1 MIKNFLKKILSF
13 AVLISMLFSSIG
25 TVDTAYAADL
35 SGITRS
41 EWVSK
46 LVSTFNMQVDDE
58 SNMPDNY
65 FNDITSDMDCYKD
78 ILLAVEFGVID
89 LEAGQSF
96 RPDDPA
102 TREFAAQ
109 TLNYCLGFKLDEG
122 IAYTF
127 NDSANVTYKDDAQVA
142 LNRGWFSLSNGKFC
156 PEQAIT
162 ESEMN
167 TMLSDAVSVI
177 SGDAVSG
184 TKNIFGVA
192 DGVIVV
198 PETATVSI
206 DNNGILTIGNYEGTL
221 QTGDIFV
228 VTLEGF
234 PVAFQAVDVQQSD
247 AGFIIETETNED
259 TDNAITSIQNE
270 GTSDFDL
277 EQFEVAE
284 GATYRIVDESKG
296 RSAGYETLSIEPY
309 SIKYDKKS
317 KKLTITESVKLNN
330 VAAGTLTVAMKNIKI
345 EQEINSGNQY
355 AYVSMTADTDIT
367 ASVKFNLNTY
377 SGLPNNLLLGSIN
390 VGPAQLSVLMEY
402 DLSGGMAASW
412 SGDLQV
418 GVSYRNGNMR
428 FLNSFHKKEFSMTS
442 EVKLKAGVKAVAE
455 FNFVMIKGNFW
466 ASTGV
471 KGGFTYKVY
480 DADTPHTCTTI
491 YGYLYVDTG
500 YNVTVKIVGQ
510 KKEWNK
516 TIEVYNIKNSPV
528 RTVYHYEDDILVS
541 SCTRGLSEAAYLTS
555 PHSRYFSSLPGYGSS
570 SYNWGEESV
579 ATYSYKVETDSDT
592 GKDYASITGYTGN
605 PSVLAIPE
613 TLDGYTVKKIA
624 KSAFQGKTSLKA
636 VTIPDTVTKIG
647 FSAFSGCTNL
657 SDVSL
662 SKNLESIGCRA
673 FASCSSLIEI
683 EIPKSLR
690 SASVSYYNGVS
701 NIVGGPFYNSGL
713 TSVTFETGTDKVVGN
728 LFHYAEKLENVALL
742 DTMTTIGDSAFYGCK
757 SLREIRLPNK
767 LTAIEEEAFKD
778 CTALKSIDIPD
789 TVTRIG
795 FSAFSGCTN
804 LSDVSLSKNLESI
817 GCRAFASCS
826 SLIEIEIPK
835 SLRSASV
842 SYYNGVSN
850 IVGGPFYNSGLTS
863 VTFETGTDKV
873 VGNLFHYA
881 EKLENVALL
890 DTMTTIGDSAFYGC
904 KSLREIRLPNKLTAI
919 EEEAFKDCTALKSI
933 DIPDTVTRI
942 GFSAFSG
949 CTNLSD
955 VSLSKNLESIGCR
968 AFASC
973 SSLIE
978 IEIPKSLR
986 SASVSYYNGVS
997 NIVGGPFYNSGLTS
1011 VTFGTGTDK
1020 VVGNL
1025 FHYAKKLENVALL
1038 DTMTTIG
1045 DNAFYECK
1053 SLREI
1058 KLLNKLTAIGAEAF
1072 EDCTAL
1078 ESIDIP
1084 DTVTAIGTRA
1094 FDGCNSLAA
1103 VKLSEKLKTI
1113 PSYAFN
1119 GCSSLT
1125 AIKLPEN
1132 LNSIEANAFQG
1143 SGLQAVTIPA
1153 SCAAVGSYAF
1163 AGCKGL
1169 ATVTLQQ
1176 GVKTIGSYCFNGCTA
1191 LENVAIADTV
1201 EAIGAYAFYNCD
1213 MLSKVVI
1220 PNSVTSLGNYIFANN
1235 EKLAEVKLG
1244 TGLTAIPQYAF
1255 YECPALKSISIPYRI
1270 TTIGTKA
1277 FANCTGLAEIT
1288 IPQSVTSISSD
1299 AFSYPKNMTIYGV
1312 SSSKAETFANDKGI
1326 NFVAKSI
1333 SATNVS
1339 LNKTELTLKKG
1350 ETATLVASITPENFT
1365 DTISWRSTDTKVA
1378 TVTDAGLVKGVAVG
1392 TAKIKVTVGSTS
1404 ALCTV
1409 NVIQPVTSISL
1420 NRTSLTMDALDTYQ
1434 LTATASPATAVN
1446 REITWSSSDSA
1457 IASVDENGLVTAHK
1471 KGTAT
1476 IKATAKDGSNISNS
1490 CKVTVSNNGYEV
1502 SKISEFECNHPYSNN
1517 CSDIWVYTVKGAT
1530 YLDLVFDAE
1539 TNIEEDFDFLYIY
1552 DANGS
1557 LIGKYTGTSL
1567 AGETIR
1573 VPGDTAKIKLISD
1586 EAGSTWGFRV
1596 TEVKTDA
1603 AEGGIKGDINGD
1615 GSITAADMQRLYN
1628 HLNGTALLKDASI
1641 ADLNEDGN
1649 VTAADMQRL
1658 YNHLNGTALLK

>member
-1 MIKNFLKKILSF
+1 MIKNFFKKILSF

-96 RPDDPA
+96 RPYDPA

-156 PEQAIT
+156 PEKAIT

-284 GATYRIVDESKG
+284 GASYRIIDESKKG

-309 SIKYDKKS
+309 SIKYDKNG
-317 KKLTITESVKLNN
+317 KKLTITESVKLNELT
-330 VAAGTLTVAMKNIKI
+330 AGTLTVVMSNIKI
-345 EQEINSGNQY
+345 DKSINSGAKT
-355 AYVSMTADTDIT
+355 AYVSMTSDATVT
-367 ASVKFNLNTY
+367 ASVKFNLSTY
-377 SGLPNNLLLGSIN
+377 AGLPNTLPLGSIN
-390 VGPAQLSVLMEY
+390 VGPAKLSVLMEY

-412 SGDLQV
+412 SGSLQA
-418 GVSYRNGNMR
+418 GISYNNGNMR
-428 FLNSFHKKEFSMTS
+428 FLNSFHKDSFSMTA
-442 EVKLKAGVKAVAE
+442 EVKLRTGIKAIAEFDFVMVKGSLWAGAGIKAGSSYKAYD
-455 FNFVMIKGNFW
+455 
-466 ASTGV
+466 TG
-471 KGGFTYKVY
+471 
-480 DADTPHTCTTI
+480 TPNACVTI

-500 YNVTVKIVGQ
+500 YNVSVKVAGA
-510 KKEWNK
+510 KKSWNK
-516 TIEVYNIKNSPV
+516 TFEVYNQRNSPV
-528 RTVYHYEDDILVS
+528 RVVYHYEDDILVS

-624 KSAFQGKTSLKA
+624 NSAFAKKTSLKA

-647 FSAFSGCTNL
+647 NYAFSGCTNL
-657 SDVSL
+657 SNVSL
-662 SKNLESIGCRA
+662 SKNLQSLGSGVFENCK
-673 FASCSSLIEI
+673 SLIEI
-683 EIPKSLR
+683 EIPKSLEE
-690 SASVSYYNGVS
+690 AGVWGFS
-701 NIVGGPFYNSGL
+701 GSGL
-713 TSVTFETGTDKVVGN
+713 TSVTFEAGTDKVVPC
-728 LFHYAEKLENVALL
+728 LFHGAEKLANVTLL
-742 DTMTTIGDSAFYGCK
+742 DTMTTIGDRAFEKCT
-757 SLREIRLPNK
+757 SLKEIRLPNK
-767 LTAIEEEAFKD
+767 LTAIGYQAFEN
-778 CTALKSIDIPD
+778 CAALESITIPD
-789 TVTRIG
+789 TVTKIG
-795 FSAFSGCTN
+795 WS
-804 LSDVSLSKNLESI
+804 
-817 GCRAFASCS
+817 
-826 SLIEIEIPK
+826 
-835 SLRSASV
+835 
-842 SYYNGVSN
+842 
-850 IVGGPFYNSGLTS
+850 
-863 VTFETGTDKV
+863 
-873 VGNLFHYA
+873 
-881 EKLENVALL
+881 
-890 DTMTTIGDSAFYGC
+890 
-904 KSLREIRLPNKLTAI
+904 
-919 EEEAFKDCTALKSI
+919 
-933 DIPDTVTRI
+933 
-942 GFSAFSG
+942 
-949 CTNLSD
+949 
-955 VSLSKNLESIGCR
+955 
-968 AFASC
+968 
-973 SSLIE
+973 
-978 IEIPKSLR
+978 
-986 SASVSYYNGVS
+986 
-997 NIVGGPFYNSGLTS
+997 
-1011 VTFGTGTDK
+1011 
-1020 VVGNL
+1020 
-1025 FHYAKKLENVALL
+1025 
-1038 DTMTTIG
+1038 
-1045 DNAFYECK
+1045 
-1053 SLREI
+1053 
-1058 KLLNKLTAIGAEAF
+1058 
-1072 EDCTAL
+1072 
-1078 ESIDIP
+1078 
-1084 DTVTAIGTRA
+1084 A
-1094 FDGCNSLAA
+1094 FDGCTSLAS

-1113 PSYAFN
+1113 PSNAFQ
-1119 GCSSLT
+1119 GCSSL
-1125 AIKLPEN
+1125 ASIKLPQN
-1132 LNSIEANAFQG
+1132 LNDICTDAFSG
-1143 SGLQAVTIPA
+1143 SGLESVTIPA
-1153 SCAAVGSYAF
+1153 SCTTIDNYAF
-1163 AGCKGL
+1163 AKCKNL
-1169 ATVTLQQ
+1169 ATVTFEQ
-1176 GVKTIGSYCFNGCTA
+1176 GVKKIGSYCFKGCTA
-1191 LENVAIADTV
+1191 LENITIPDTV
-1201 EAIGAYAFYNCD
+1201 ESIGSYAFYDCD
-1213 MLSKVVI
+1213 TLRKVVI
-1220 PNSVTSLGNYIFANN
+1220 PNSVTNMGSYIFANC
-1235 EKLAEVKLG
+1235 EKLSDVKLG

-1312 SSSKAETFANDKGI
+1312 SGSKAETFANDKGI

-1420 NRTSLTMDALDTYQ
+1420 NKTSLTMDALNTYQ
-1434 LTATASPATAVN
+1434 LTATAYPTTAVS
-1446 REITWSSSDSA
+1446 RDIAWSSSDSS
-1457 IASVDENGLVTAHK
+1457 IASVDEKGLVTAHK

-1502 SKISEFECNHPYSNN
+1502 SKVSEFESSHPYSNN

-1530 YLDLVFDAE
+1530 YLDLVFDAK

-1557 LIGKYTGTSL
+1557 LIGKCTGTGL
-1567 AGETIR
+1567 AGKR
-1573 VPGDTAKIKLISD
+1573 VRVQGDTAKIKLISD
-1586 EAGSTWGFRV
+1586 GAGNTWGFKV
-1596 TEVKTDA
+1596 TDVKTDA

-1641 ADLNEDGN
+1641 ADLNEDGS

>member
-1 MIKNFLKKILSF
+1 MIKNFFKKILSF
-13 AVLISMLFSSIG
+13 AALISMLFSSIG

-96 RPDDPA
+96 RPYDPA

-377 SGLPNNLLLGSIN
+377 SGLPDNLLLGSIN
-390 VGPAQLSVLMEY
+390 VGPAKLSVLMEY

-412 SGDLQV
+412 SGALQV

-528 RTVYHYEDDILVS
+528 RVVYHYEDDILVS

-624 KSAFQGKTSLKA
+624 NSAFAKKTSLKA
-636 VTIPDTVTKIG
+636 VTIPDTVTAIG
-647 FSAFSGCTNL
+647 ARAFDGCTNL

-662 SKNLESIGCRA
+662 SKNLESIGCRS

-690 SASVSYYNGVS
+690 SASALYYDGS
-701 NIVGGPFYNSGL
+701 SRMVGGPFYNSGL
-713 TSVTFETGTDKVVGN
+713 TSVTFEAGTDRVVGN
-728 LFHYAEKLENVALL
+728 LFHYAE
-742 DTMTTIGDSAFYGCK
+742 
-757 SLREIRLPNK
+757 
-767 LTAIEEEAFKD
+767 
-778 CTALKSIDIPD
+778 
-789 TVTRIG
+789 
-795 FSAFSGCTN
+795 
-804 LSDVSLSKNLESI
+804 
-817 GCRAFASCS
+817 
-826 SLIEIEIPK
+826 
-835 SLRSASV
+835 
-842 SYYNGVSN
+842 
-850 IVGGPFYNSGLTS
+850 
-863 VTFETGTDKV
+863 
-873 VGNLFHYA
+873 
-881 EKLENVALL
+881 
-890 DTMTTIGDSAFYGC
+890 
-904 KSLREIRLPNKLTAI
+904 
-919 EEEAFKDCTALKSI
+919 
-933 DIPDTVTRI
+933 
-942 GFSAFSG
+942 
-949 CTNLSD
+949 
-955 VSLSKNLESIGCR
+955 
-968 AFASC
+968 
-973 SSLIE
+973 
-978 IEIPKSLR
+978 
-986 SASVSYYNGVS
+986 
-997 NIVGGPFYNSGLTS
+997 
-1011 VTFGTGTDK
+1011 
-1020 VVGNL
+1020 
-1025 FHYAKKLENVALL
+1025 KLENVALL

-1084 DTVTAIGTRA
+1084 DTVTAIGARA
-1094 FDGCNSLAA
+1094 FDGCTNLSDVSLSKNLESIGCRSFASCSSLIEIEIPKSLRSASALYYDGSSRMVGGPFYNSGLTSVTFEAGTDRVVGNLFHYAEKLENVALLDTMTTIGDNAFYECKSLREIKLLNKLTAIGAEAFEDCTALESIDIPDTVTKIGTRTFSGCNSLAA

-1153 SCAAVGSYAF
+1153 SCAAVGSNAF

-1201 EAIGAYAFYNCD
+1201 ESIGGYAFYDCD
-1213 MLSKVVI
+1213 TLSKVVI
-1220 PNSVTSLGNYIFANN
+1220 PNSVTSLGSYIFANC
-1235 EKLAEVKLG
+1235 EKLSDVKLG

-1255 YECPALKSISIPYRI
+1255 YECPALKSISIPYRV

-1277 FANCTGLAEIT
+1277 FANCTGFTKIT

-1312 SSSKAETFANDKGI
+1312 SGSKAETFANDKGI
-1326 NFVAKSI
+1326 NFVAKNI

-1350 ETATLVASITPENFT
+1350 ETATLVASIMPENFT

-1392 TAKIKVTVGSTS
+1392 TAKIKVTVGGAS

-1420 NRTSLTMDALDTYQ
+1420 NKTSLTMDALNTYQ
-1434 LTATASPATAVN
+1434 LTATAYPTTAVS
-1446 REITWSSSDSA
+1446 RDIAWSSSDSS
-1457 IASVDENGLVTAHK
+1457 IASVDEKGLVTAHK

-1502 SKISEFECNHPYSNN
+1502 SKVSEFESSHPYSNN

-1530 YLDLVFDAE
+1530 YLDLVFDAK

-1552 DANGS
+1552 DANGN

-1567 AGETIR
+1567 AGKTIR

-1641 ADLNEDGN
+1641 ADLNEDGS

>member
-1 MIKNFLKKILSF
+1 MIKNFFKKILSF

-96 RPDDPA
+96 RPYDPA

-221 QTGDIFV
+221 QTADIFV

-377 SGLPNNLLLGSIN
+377 SGLPDNLLLGSIN
-390 VGPAQLSVLMEY
+390 VGPAKLSVLMEY

-412 SGDLQV
+412 SGALQV

-528 RTVYHYEDDILVS
+528 RVVYHYEDDILVS

-624 KSAFQGKTSLKA
+624 NSAFAKKTSLKA

-647 FSAFSGCTNL
+647 NYAFSGCTNL
-657 SDVSL
+657 SNVSL
-662 SKNLESIGCRA
+662 SKNLQSLGSGVFENCK
-673 FASCSSLIEI
+673 SLIEI
-683 EIPKSLR
+683 EIPKSLEE
-690 SASVSYYNGVS
+690 AGVWGFS
-701 NIVGGPFYNSGL
+701 GSGL
-713 TSVTFETGTDKVVGN
+713 TSVTFEAGTDKVVSC
-728 LFHYAEKLENVALL
+728 LFHGAEKLENVTLL
-742 DTMTTIGDSAFYGCK
+742 DTMTAIGDRAFEKCT
-757 SLREIRLPNK
+757 SLKEIRLPNK
-767 LTAIEEEAFKD
+767 LTAIGYQAFEK
-778 CTALKSIDIPD
+778 CAALESITIPD
-789 TVTRIG
+789 TVTKIG
-795 FSAFSGCTN
+795 WN
-804 LSDVSLSKNLESI
+804 
-817 GCRAFASCS
+817 
-826 SLIEIEIPK
+826 
-835 SLRSASV
+835 
-842 SYYNGVSN
+842 
-850 IVGGPFYNSGLTS
+850 
-863 VTFETGTDKV
+863 
-873 VGNLFHYA
+873 
-881 EKLENVALL
+881 
-890 DTMTTIGDSAFYGC
+890 
-904 KSLREIRLPNKLTAI
+904 
-919 EEEAFKDCTALKSI
+919 
-933 DIPDTVTRI
+933 
-942 GFSAFSG
+942 
-949 CTNLSD
+949 
-955 VSLSKNLESIGCR
+955 
-968 AFASC
+968 
-973 SSLIE
+973 
-978 IEIPKSLR
+978 
-986 SASVSYYNGVS
+986 
-997 NIVGGPFYNSGLTS
+997 
-1011 VTFGTGTDK
+1011 
-1020 VVGNL
+1020 
-1025 FHYAKKLENVALL
+1025 
-1038 DTMTTIG
+1038 
-1045 DNAFYECK
+1045 
-1053 SLREI
+1053 
-1058 KLLNKLTAIGAEAF
+1058 
-1072 EDCTAL
+1072 
-1078 ESIDIP
+1078 
-1084 DTVTAIGTRA
+1084 A
-1094 FDGCNSLAA
+1094 FDGCTSLAS

-1113 PSYAFN
+1113 PSNAFQ
-1119 GCSSLT
+1119 GCSSL
-1125 AIKLPEN
+1125 ASIKLPQN
-1132 LNSIEANAFQG
+1132 LNDICTDAFSG
-1143 SGLQAVTIPA
+1143 SGLESVTIPA
-1153 SCAAVGSYAF
+1153 SCTTIDNYAF
-1163 AGCKGL
+1163 AKCKNL
-1169 ATVTLQQ
+1169 ATVTFEQ
-1176 GVKTIGSYCFNGCTA
+1176 GVKKIGSYCFKGCTA
-1191 LENVAIADTV
+1191 LENITIPDTV
-1201 EAIGAYAFYNCD
+1201 ESIGSYAFYDCD
-1213 MLSKVVI
+1213 TLRKVVI
-1220 PNSVTSLGNYIFANN
+1220 PNSVTNMGSYIFANC
-1235 EKLAEVKLG
+1235 EKLSDVKLG

-1312 SSSKAETFANDKGI
+1312 SGSKAETFANDKGI

-1420 NRTSLTMDALDTYQ
+1420 NKTSLTMDALNTYQ
-1434 LTATASPATAVN
+1434 LTATAYPTTAVS
-1446 REITWSSSDSA
+1446 RDIAWSSSDSS
-1457 IASVDENGLVTAHK
+1457 IASVDEKGLVTAHK

-1502 SKISEFECNHPYSNN
+1502 SKVSEFESSHPYSNN

-1530 YLDLVFDAE
+1530 YLDLVFDAK

-1557 LIGKYTGTSL
+1557 LIGKYTGTGL
-1567 AGETIR
+1567 AGKR
-1573 VPGDTAKIKLISD
+1573 VRVQGDTAKIKLISD
-1586 EAGSTWGFRV
+1586 GAGNTWGFKV
-1596 TEVKTDA
+1596 TDVKTDA

-1641 ADLNEDGN
+1641 ADLNEDGS

>member
-1 MIKNFLKKILSF
+1 
-13 AVLISMLFSSIG
+13 
-25 TVDTAYAADL
+25 
-35 SGITRS
+35 
-41 EWVSK
+41 
-46 LVSTFNMQVDDE
+46 
-58 SNMPDNY
+58 
-65 FNDITSDMDCYKD
+65 
-78 ILLAVEFGVID
+78 
-89 LEAGQSF
+89 
-96 RPDDPA
+96 
-102 TREFAAQ
+102 
-109 TLNYCLGFKLDEG
+109 
-122 IAYTF
+122 
-127 NDSANVTYKDDAQVA
+127 
-142 LNRGWFSLSNGKFC
+142 
-156 PEQAIT
+156 
-162 ESEMN
+162 
-167 TMLSDAVSVI
+167 
-177 SGDAVSG
+177 
-184 TKNIFGVA
+184 
-192 DGVIVV
+192 
-198 PETATVSI
+198 
-206 DNNGILTIGNYEGTL
+206 
-221 QTGDIFV
+221 
-228 VTLEGF
+228 
-234 PVAFQAVDVQQSD
+234 
-247 AGFIIETETNED
+247 
-259 TDNAITSIQNE
+259 
-270 GTSDFDL
+270 
-277 EQFEVAE
+277 
-284 GATYRIVDESKG
+284 
-296 RSAGYETLSIEPY
+296 
-309 SIKYDKKS
+309 
-317 KKLTITESVKLNN
+317 
-330 VAAGTLTVAMKNIKI
+330 MKNIKI

-701 NIVGGPFYNSGL
+701 RIVGGPFYNSGL

-728 LFHYAEKLENVALL
+728 LFHYAE
-742 DTMTTIGDSAFYGCK
+742 
-757 SLREIRLPNK
+757 
-767 LTAIEEEAFKD
+767 
-778 CTALKSIDIPD
+778 
-789 TVTRIG
+789 
-795 FSAFSGCTN
+795 
-804 LSDVSLSKNLESI
+804 
-817 GCRAFASCS
+817 
-826 SLIEIEIPK
+826 
-835 SLRSASV
+835 
-842 SYYNGVSN
+842 
-850 IVGGPFYNSGLTS
+850 
-863 VTFETGTDKV
+863 
-873 VGNLFHYA
+873 
-881 EKLENVALL
+881 
-890 DTMTTIGDSAFYGC
+890 
-904 KSLREIRLPNKLTAI
+904 
-919 EEEAFKDCTALKSI
+919 
-933 DIPDTVTRI
+933 
-942 GFSAFSG
+942 
-949 CTNLSD
+949 
-955 VSLSKNLESIGCR
+955 
-968 AFASC
+968 
-973 SSLIE
+973 
-978 IEIPKSLR
+978 
-986 SASVSYYNGVS
+986 
-997 NIVGGPFYNSGLTS
+997 
-1011 VTFGTGTDK
+1011 
-1020 VVGNL
+1020 
-1025 FHYAKKLENVALL
+1025 KLENVALL

>member
-345 EQEINSGNQY
+345 EQEINIGNQY

-767 LTAIEEEAFKD
+767 LTAIEEEAFED

-863 VTFETGTDKV
+863 VTFE
-873 VGNLFHYA
+873 
-881 EKLENVALL
+881 
-890 DTMTTIGDSAFYGC
+890 
-904 KSLREIRLPNKLTAI
+904 
-919 EEEAFKDCTALKSI
+919 
-933 DIPDTVTRI
+933 
-942 GFSAFSG
+942 
-949 CTNLSD
+949 
-955 VSLSKNLESIGCR
+955 
-968 AFASC
+968 
-973 SSLIE
+973 
-978 IEIPKSLR
+978 
-986 SASVSYYNGVS
+986 
-997 NIVGGPFYNSGLTS
+997 
-1011 VTFGTGTDK
+1011 TGTDK

>member
-1 MIKNFLKKILSF
+1 MIKNFFKKILSF
-13 AVLISMLFSSIG
+13 AALISMLFSSIG

-96 RPDDPA
+96 RPYDPA

-377 SGLPNNLLLGSIN
+377 SGLPDNLLLGSIN
-390 VGPAQLSVLMEY
+390 VGPAKLSVLMEY

-412 SGDLQV
+412 SGALQV

-528 RTVYHYEDDILVS
+528 RVVYHYEDDILVS

-624 KSAFQGKTSLKA
+624 NSAFAKKTSLKA
-636 VTIPDTVTKIG
+636 VTIPDTVTAIG
-647 FSAFSGCTNL
+647 ARAFDGCTNL

-662 SKNLESIGCRA
+662 SKNLESIGCRS

-690 SASVSYYNGVS
+690 SASALYYDGS
-701 NIVGGPFYNSGL
+701 SRMVGGPFYNSGL
-713 TSVTFETGTDKVVGN
+713 TSVTFEAGTDRVVGN
-728 LFHYAEKLENVALL
+728 LFHYAE
-742 DTMTTIGDSAFYGCK
+742 
-757 SLREIRLPNK
+757 
-767 LTAIEEEAFKD
+767 
-778 CTALKSIDIPD
+778 
-789 TVTRIG
+789 
-795 FSAFSGCTN
+795 
-804 LSDVSLSKNLESI
+804 
-817 GCRAFASCS
+817 
-826 SLIEIEIPK
+826 
-835 SLRSASV
+835 
-842 SYYNGVSN
+842 
-850 IVGGPFYNSGLTS
+850 
-863 VTFETGTDKV
+863 
-873 VGNLFHYA
+873 
-881 EKLENVALL
+881 
-890 DTMTTIGDSAFYGC
+890 
-904 KSLREIRLPNKLTAI
+904 
-919 EEEAFKDCTALKSI
+919 
-933 DIPDTVTRI
+933 
-942 GFSAFSG
+942 
-949 CTNLSD
+949 
-955 VSLSKNLESIGCR
+955 
-968 AFASC
+968 
-973 SSLIE
+973 
-978 IEIPKSLR
+978 
-986 SASVSYYNGVS
+986 
-997 NIVGGPFYNSGLTS
+997 
-1011 VTFGTGTDK
+1011 
-1020 VVGNL
+1020 
-1025 FHYAKKLENVALL
+1025 KLENVALL

-1084 DTVTAIGTRA
+1084 DTVTKIGTRT
-1094 FDGCNSLAA
+1094 FSGCNSLAA

-1153 SCAAVGSYAF
+1153 SCAAVGSNAF

-1201 EAIGAYAFYNCD
+1201 ESIGGYAFYDCD
-1213 MLSKVVI
+1213 TLSKVVI
-1220 PNSVTSLGNYIFANN
+1220 PNSVTSLGSYIFANC
-1235 EKLAEVKLG
+1235 EKLSDVKLG

-1255 YECPALKSISIPYRI
+1255 YECPALKSISIPYRV

-1277 FANCTGLAEIT
+1277 FANCTGFTKIT

-1312 SSSKAETFANDKGI
+1312 SGSKAETFANDKGI
-1326 NFVAKSI
+1326 NFVAKNI

-1350 ETATLVASITPENFT
+1350 ETATLVASIMPENFT

-1392 TAKIKVTVGSTS
+1392 TAKIKVTVGGAS

-1420 NRTSLTMDALDTYQ
+1420 NKTSLTMDALNTYQ
-1434 LTATASPATAVN
+1434 LTATAYPTTAVS
-1446 REITWSSSDSA
+1446 RDIAWSSSDSS
-1457 IASVDENGLVTAHK
+1457 IASVDEKGLVTAHK

-1502 SKISEFECNHPYSNN
+1502 SKVSEFESSHPYSNN

-1530 YLDLVFDAE
+1530 YLDLVFDAK

-1552 DANGS
+1552 DANGN

-1567 AGETIR
+1567 AGKTIR

-1641 ADLNEDGN
+1641 ADLNEDGS

>member
-1 MIKNFLKKILSF
+1 
-13 AVLISMLFSSIG
+13 
-25 TVDTAYAADL
+25 
-35 SGITRS
+35 
-41 EWVSK
+41 
-46 LVSTFNMQVDDE
+46 MQVDDE

-96 RPDDPA
+96 RPYDPA

-377 SGLPNNLLLGSIN
+377 SGLPDNLLLGSIN
-390 VGPAQLSVLMEY
+390 VGPAKLSVLMEY

-412 SGDLQV
+412 SGALQV

-500 YNVTVKIVGQ
+500 YNVTIKIVGQ

-528 RTVYHYEDDILVS
+528 RVVYHYEDDILVS

-624 KSAFQGKTSLKA
+624 NSAFAKKTSLKA
-636 VTIPDTVTKIG
+636 VTIPDTVTAIG
-647 FSAFSGCTNL
+647 ARAFDGCTNL

-662 SKNLESIGCRA
+662 SKNLESIGCRS

-690 SASVSYYNGVS
+690 SASVSYYDGS
-701 NIVGGPFYNSGL
+701 SRMVGGPFYNSGL
-713 TSVTFETGTDKVVGN
+713 TSVTFEAGTDRVVGN
-728 LFHYAEKLENVALL
+728 LFHYAE
-742 DTMTTIGDSAFYGCK
+742 
-757 SLREIRLPNK
+757 
-767 LTAIEEEAFKD
+767 
-778 CTALKSIDIPD
+778 
-789 TVTRIG
+789 
-795 FSAFSGCTN
+795 
-804 LSDVSLSKNLESI
+804 
-817 GCRAFASCS
+817 
-826 SLIEIEIPK
+826 
-835 SLRSASV
+835 
-842 SYYNGVSN
+842 
-850 IVGGPFYNSGLTS
+850 
-863 VTFETGTDKV
+863 
-873 VGNLFHYA
+873 
-881 EKLENVALL
+881 
-890 DTMTTIGDSAFYGC
+890 
-904 KSLREIRLPNKLTAI
+904 
-919 EEEAFKDCTALKSI
+919 
-933 DIPDTVTRI
+933 
-942 GFSAFSG
+942 
-949 CTNLSD
+949 
-955 VSLSKNLESIGCR
+955 
-968 AFASC
+968 
-973 SSLIE
+973 
-978 IEIPKSLR
+978 
-986 SASVSYYNGVS
+986 
-997 NIVGGPFYNSGLTS
+997 
-1011 VTFGTGTDK
+1011 
-1020 VVGNL
+1020 
-1025 FHYAKKLENVALL
+1025 KLENVALL

-1084 DTVTAIGTRA
+1084 DTVTKIGTRT
-1094 FDGCNSLAA
+1094 FSGCNSLAA

-1153 SCAAVGSYAF
+1153 SCAAVGSNAF

-1201 EAIGAYAFYNCD
+1201 ESIGGYAFYDCD
-1213 MLSKVVI
+1213 TLSKVVI
-1220 PNSVTSLGNYIFANN
+1220 PNSVTSLGSYIFANC
-1235 EKLAEVKLG
+1235 EKLSDVKLG

-1255 YECPALKSISIPYRI
+1255 YECPALKSISIPYRV

-1277 FANCTGLAEIT
+1277 FANCTGFTKIT

-1312 SSSKAETFANDKGI
+1312 SGSKAETFANDKGI
-1326 NFVAKSI
+1326 NFVAKNI

-1350 ETATLVASITPENFT
+1350 ETATLVASIMPENFT

-1392 TAKIKVTVGSTS
+1392 TAKIKVTVGGAS

-1420 NRTSLTMDALDTYQ
+1420 NKTSLTMDALNTYQ
-1434 LTATASPATAVN
+1434 LTATAYPTTAVS
-1446 REITWSSSDSA
+1446 RDIAWSSSDSS
-1457 IASVDENGLVTAHK
+1457 IASVDEKGLVTAHK

-1502 SKISEFECNHPYSNN
+1502 SKVSEFESSHPYSNN

-1530 YLDLVFDAE
+1530 YLELVFDAK

-1552 DANGS
+1552 DANGN

-1567 AGETIR
+1567 AGKTIR

>member
-701 NIVGGPFYNSGL
+701 RIVGGPFYNSGL

-728 LFHYAEKLENVALL
+728 LFHYAE
-742 DTMTTIGDSAFYGCK
+742 
-757 SLREIRLPNK
+757 
-767 LTAIEEEAFKD
+767 
-778 CTALKSIDIPD
+778 
-789 TVTRIG
+789 
-795 FSAFSGCTN
+795 
-804 LSDVSLSKNLESI
+804 
-817 GCRAFASCS
+817 
-826 SLIEIEIPK
+826 
-835 SLRSASV
+835 
-842 SYYNGVSN
+842 
-850 IVGGPFYNSGLTS
+850 
-863 VTFETGTDKV
+863 
-873 VGNLFHYA
+873 
-881 EKLENVALL
+881 
-890 DTMTTIGDSAFYGC
+890 
-904 KSLREIRLPNKLTAI
+904 
-919 EEEAFKDCTALKSI
+919 
-933 DIPDTVTRI
+933 
-942 GFSAFSG
+942 
-949 CTNLSD
+949 
-955 VSLSKNLESIGCR
+955 
-968 AFASC
+968 
-973 SSLIE
+973 
-978 IEIPKSLR
+978 
-986 SASVSYYNGVS
+986 
-997 NIVGGPFYNSGLTS
+997 
-1011 VTFGTGTDK
+1011 
-1020 VVGNL
+1020 
-1025 FHYAKKLENVALL
+1025 KLENVALL

>member
-767 LTAIEEEAFKD
+767 LTAIEEEAFED

-863 VTFETGTDKV
+863 VTFE
-873 VGNLFHYA
+873 
-881 EKLENVALL
+881 
-890 DTMTTIGDSAFYGC
+890 
-904 KSLREIRLPNKLTAI
+904 
-919 EEEAFKDCTALKSI
+919 
-933 DIPDTVTRI
+933 
-942 GFSAFSG
+942 
-949 CTNLSD
+949 
-955 VSLSKNLESIGCR
+955 
-968 AFASC
+968 
-973 SSLIE
+973 
-978 IEIPKSLR
+978 
-986 SASVSYYNGVS
+986 
-997 NIVGGPFYNSGLTS
+997 
-1011 VTFGTGTDK
+1011 TGTDK

>member
-1 MIKNFLKKILSF
+1 MIKKFFKKILSF

-96 RPDDPA
+96 RPYDPA

-156 PEQAIT
+156 PEKAIT

-167 TMLSDAVSVI
+167 AMLSDAVSVI
-177 SGDAVSG
+177 SGDIVSG
-184 TKNIFGVA
+184 TKNIFSVA

-206 DNNGILTIGNYEGTL
+206 DNNSILTIGNYEGTL

-284 GATYRIVDESKG
+284 GATYRIIDESKKG

-309 SIKYDKKS
+309 SIKYDKNG
-317 KKLTITESVKLNN
+317 KKLTITESVKLNELT
-330 VAAGTLTVAMKNIKI
+330 AGTLTVVMSNIKI
-345 EQEINSGNQY
+345 DKSINSGAKT
-355 AYVSMTADTDIT
+355 AYVSMTSDATVT
-367 ASVKFNLNTY
+367 ASVKFNLSTY
-377 SGLPNNLLLGSIN
+377 AGLPNTLPLGSIN
-390 VGPAQLSVLMEY
+390 VGPAKLSVLMEY

-412 SGDLQV
+412 SGSLQA
-418 GVSYRNGNMR
+418 GISYNNGNMR
-428 FLNSFHKKEFSMTS
+428 FLNSFHKDSFSMTA
-442 EVKLKAGVKAVAE
+442 EVKLRTGIKAIAEFDFVMVKGSLWAGAGIKAGSSYKAYD
-455 FNFVMIKGNFW
+455 
-466 ASTGV
+466 TG
-471 KGGFTYKVY
+471 
-480 DADTPHTCTTI
+480 TPNACVTI

-500 YNVTVKIVGQ
+500 YNVSVKVAGA
-510 KKEWNK
+510 KKSWNK
-516 TIEVYNIKNSPV
+516 TFEVYNQRNSPV
-528 RTVYHYEDDILVS
+528 RVVYHYEDNILVS
-541 SCTRGLSEAAYLTS
+541 SCSRDASAVPYLTS

-570 SYNWGEESV
+570 SYGWGEESV
-579 ATYSYKVETDSDT
+579 ATYTYTVETDSDT

-624 KSAFQGKTSLKA
+624 NSAFAKKTSLKA
-636 VTIPDTVTKIG
+636 VTLPDTVTVIG
-647 FSAFSGCTNL
+647 TFAFDGCTNL

-662 SKNLESIGCRA
+662 SKNLQKLGVHA
-673 FASCSSLIEI
+673 FRDCKSLIEI
-683 EIPKSLR
+683 EIPKSLEEV
-690 SASVSYYNGVS
+690 VSFSGS
-701 NIVGGPFYNSGL
+701 GPSGGPFCNSGL
-713 TSVTFETGTDKVVGN
+713 TSVTFEAGTDKVVGE
-728 LFHYAEKLENVALL
+728 LFWDA
-742 DTMTTIGDSAFYGCK
+742 
-757 SLREIRLPNK
+757 
-767 LTAIEEEAFKD
+767 
-778 CTALKSIDIPD
+778 
-789 TVTRIG
+789 
-795 FSAFSGCTN
+795 
-804 LSDVSLSKNLESI
+804 
-817 GCRAFASCS
+817 
-826 SLIEIEIPK
+826 
-835 SLRSASV
+835 
-842 SYYNGVSN
+842 YN
-850 IVGGPFYNSGLTS
+850 
-863 VTFETGTDKV
+863 
-873 VGNLFHYA
+873 
-881 EKLENVALL
+881 
-890 DTMTTIGDSAFYGC
+890 
-904 KSLREIRLPNKLTAI
+904 
-919 EEEAFKDCTALKSI
+919 
-933 DIPDTVTRI
+933 
-942 GFSAFSG
+942 
-949 CTNLSD
+949 
-955 VSLSKNLESIGCR
+955 
-968 AFASC
+968 
-973 SSLIE
+973 
-978 IEIPKSLR
+978 
-986 SASVSYYNGVS
+986 
-997 NIVGGPFYNSGLTS
+997 
-1011 VTFGTGTDK
+1011 
-1020 VVGNL
+1020 
-1025 FHYAKKLENVALL
+1025 LENVALL

-1084 DTVTAIGTRA
+1084 DTVTAIGTFAFDGCTNLSDVSLSKNLQKLGVHAFRDCKSLIEIEIPKSLEEVVSFSGSGPSGGPFCNSGLTSVTFEAGTDKVVGELFWDAYNLENVALLDTMTTIGDNAFYECKSLREIKLLNKLTAIGAEAFEDCTALESIDIPDTVTKIGTRA

-1235 EKLAEVKLG
+1235 EKLADVKLG

-1255 YECPALKSISIPYRI
+1255 YECPALKSISIPYRV
-1270 TTIGTKA
+1270 TAIGTKA
-1277 FANCTGLAEIT
+1277 FANCTGFTEIT

-1312 SSSKAETFANDKGI
+1312 SGSKAETFANDKGI

-1350 ETATLVASITPENFT
+1350 ETATLVASIMPENFT

-1420 NRTSLTMDALDTYQ
+1420 NKTSLTMDALNTYQ
-1434 LTATASPATAVN
+1434 LTATAYPTTAVS
-1446 REITWSSSDSA
+1446 RDIAWSSSDSS
-1457 IASVDENGLVTAHK
+1457 IASVDEKGLVTAHK

-1502 SKISEFECNHPYSNN
+1502 SKVSEFESSHPYSNN

-1530 YLDLVFDAE
+1530 YLDLVFDAK

-1557 LIGKYTGTSL
+1557 LIGKYTGTGL
-1567 AGETIR
+1567 AGKR
-1573 VPGDTAKIKLISD
+1573 VRVQGDTAKIKLISD
-1586 EAGSTWGFRV
+1586 GAGNTWGFKV
-1596 TEVKTDA
+1596 TDVKTDA

-1641 ADLNEDGN
+1641 ADLNEDGS

>member
-1 MIKNFLKKILSF
+1 MIKNFFKKILSF

-96 RPDDPA
+96 RPYDPA

-284 GATYRIVDESKG
+284 GATYRIIDESKKG

-309 SIKYDKKS
+309 SIKYDKNG
-317 KKLTITESVKLNN
+317 KKLTITESVKLNELT
-330 VAAGTLTVAMKNIKI
+330 AGTLTVVMSNIKI
-345 EQEINSGNQY
+345 DKSINSGAKT
-355 AYVSMTADTDIT
+355 AYVSMTSDATVT
-367 ASVKFNLNTY
+367 ASVKFNLSTY
-377 SGLPNNLLLGSIN
+377 AGLPNTLPLGSIN
-390 VGPAQLSVLMEY
+390 VGPAKLSVLMEY

-412 SGDLQV
+412 SGSLQA
-418 GVSYRNGNMR
+418 GISYNNGNMR
-428 FLNSFHKKEFSMTS
+428 FLNSFHKDSFSMTA
-442 EVKLKAGVKAVAE
+442 EVKLRTGIKAIAEFDFVMVKGSLWAGAGIKAGSSYKAYD
-455 FNFVMIKGNFW
+455 
-466 ASTGV
+466 TG
-471 KGGFTYKVY
+471 
-480 DADTPHTCTTI
+480 TPNACVTI

-500 YNVTVKIVGQ
+500 YNVSVKVAGA
-510 KKEWNK
+510 KKSWNK
-516 TIEVYNIKNSPV
+516 TFEVYNQRNSPV
-528 RTVYHYEDDILVS
+528 RVVYHYEDNILVS
-541 SCTRGLSEAAYLTS
+541 SCSRDASAVPYLTS

-624 KSAFQGKTSLKA
+624 NFAFQRKTSLKA

-647 FSAFSGCTNL
+647 WNAFDGCTNL
-657 SDVSL
+657 SNVSL
-662 SKNLESIGCRA
+662 SKSLQSLGSQA
-673 FASCSSLIEI
+673 FQNCKALVEI
-683 EIPKSLR
+683 EIPKSLNE
-690 SASVSYYNGVS
+690 A
-701 NIVGGPFYNSGL
+701 GGYVFQGSGL
-713 TSVTFETGTDKVVGN
+713 TSVTFEAGTDKVVGD
-728 LFHYAEKLENVALL
+728 LFSNAEKLENVPLL
-742 DTMTTIGDSAFYGCK
+742 DTMTTIGSSAFSGCK

-767 LTAIEEEAFKD
+767 LTAIGNFAF
-778 CTALKSIDIPD
+778 
-789 TVTRIG
+789 R
-795 FSAFSGCTN
+795 N
-804 LSDVSLSKNLESI
+804 
-817 GCRAFASCS
+817 
-826 SLIEIEIPK
+826 
-835 SLRSASV
+835 
-842 SYYNGVSN
+842 
-850 IVGGPFYNSGLTS
+850 
-863 VTFETGTDKV
+863 
-873 VGNLFHYA
+873 
-881 EKLENVALL
+881 
-890 DTMTTIGDSAFYGC
+890 
-904 KSLREIRLPNKLTAI
+904 
-919 EEEAFKDCTALKSI
+919 
-933 DIPDTVTRI
+933 
-942 GFSAFSG
+942 
-949 CTNLSD
+949 
-955 VSLSKNLESIGCR
+955 
-968 AFASC
+968 
-973 SSLIE
+973 
-978 IEIPKSLR
+978 
-986 SASVSYYNGVS
+986 
-997 NIVGGPFYNSGLTS
+997 
-1011 VTFGTGTDK
+1011 
-1020 VVGNL
+1020 
-1025 FHYAKKLENVALL
+1025 
-1038 DTMTTIG
+1038 
-1045 DNAFYECK
+1045 
-1053 SLREI
+1053 
-1058 KLLNKLTAIGAEAF
+1058 
-1072 EDCTAL
+1072 CTAL
-1078 ESIDIP
+1078 ESITIP
-1084 DTVTAIGTRA
+1084 DTVTKIGWNA
-1094 FDGCNSLAA
+1094 FDGCTSLAS

-1113 PSYAFN
+1113 PSNAFQ
-1119 GCSSLT
+1119 GCSSL
-1125 AIKLPEN
+1125 ASIKLPQN
-1132 LNSIEANAFQG
+1132 LNDICTDAFSG
-1143 SGLQAVTIPA
+1143 SGLESVTIPA
-1153 SCAAVGSYAF
+1153 SCTTIDNYAF
-1163 AGCKGL
+1163 AKCKNL
-1169 ATVTLQQ
+1169 ATVTFEQ
-1176 GVKTIGSYCFNGCTA
+1176 GVKKIGSYCFKGCTA
-1191 LENVAIADTV
+1191 LENITIPDTV
-1201 EAIGAYAFYNCD
+1201 ESIGSYAFYDCD
-1213 MLSKVVI
+1213 TLRKVVI
-1220 PNSVTSLGNYIFANN
+1220 PNSVTNMGSYIFANC
-1235 EKLAEVKLG
+1235 EKLSDVKLG

-1312 SSSKAETFANDKGI
+1312 SGSKAETFANDKGI

-1350 ETATLVASITPENFT
+1350 ETATLVASIMLENFT

-1392 TAKIKVTVGSTS
+1392 TAKIKVTVGGAS

-1420 NRTSLTMDALDTYQ
+1420 NKTSLTMDALNTYQ
-1434 LTATASPATAVN
+1434 LTATAYPTTAVS
-1446 REITWSSSDSA
+1446 RDIAWSSSDSS
-1457 IASVDENGLVTAHK
+1457 IASVDEKGLVTAHK

-1502 SKISEFECNHPYSNN
+1502 SKVSEFESSHPYSNN

-1530 YLDLVFDAE
+1530 YLDLVFDAK

-1552 DANGS
+1552 DANGN

-1567 AGETIR
+1567 AGKTIR

-1641 ADLNEDGN
+1641 ADLNEDGS

>member
-1 MIKNFLKKILSF
+1 MIKNFFKKILSF

-96 RPDDPA
+96 RPYDPA

-156 PEQAIT
+156 PEKAIT

-284 GATYRIVDESKG
+284 GATYRIIDESKKG

-309 SIKYDKKS
+309 SIKYDKNG
-317 KKLTITESVKLNN
+317 KKLTITESVKLNELT
-330 VAAGTLTVAMKNIKI
+330 AGTLTVVMSNIKI
-345 EQEINSGNQY
+345 DKSINSGAKT
-355 AYVSMTADTDIT
+355 AYVSMTSDATVT
-367 ASVKFNLNTY
+367 ASVKFNLSTY
-377 SGLPNNLLLGSIN
+377 AGLPNTLPLGSIN
-390 VGPAQLSVLMEY
+390 VGPAKLSVLMEY

-412 SGDLQV
+412 SGSLQA
-418 GVSYRNGNMR
+418 GISYNNGNMR
-428 FLNSFHKKEFSMTS
+428 FLNSFHKDSFSMTA
-442 EVKLKAGVKAVAE
+442 EVKLRTGIKAIAEFDFVMVKGSLWAGAGIKAGSSYKAYD
-455 FNFVMIKGNFW
+455 
-466 ASTGV
+466 TG
-471 KGGFTYKVY
+471 
-480 DADTPHTCTTI
+480 TPNACVTI

-500 YNVTVKIVGQ
+500 YNVSVKVAGA
-510 KKEWNK
+510 KKSWNK
-516 TIEVYNIKNSPV
+516 TFEVYNQRNSPV
-528 RTVYHYEDDILVS
+528 RVVYHYEDNILVS
-541 SCTRGLSEAAYLTS
+541 SCSRDASAVPYLTS

-570 SYNWGEESV
+570 SYGWGEETV
-579 ATYSYKVETDSDT
+579 ATYTYTVETDSDT

-605 PSVLAIPE
+605 PSILAIPE

-624 KSAFQGKTSLKA
+624 RSAFQRKTSLKA
-636 VTIPDTVTKIG
+636 VTIPDTVTAIG
-647 FSAFSGCTNL
+647 TFAFSGCTNL

-662 SKNLESIGCRA
+662 SKNLQKLGVHA
-673 FASCSSLIEI
+673 FRDCKSLIEI
-683 EIPKSLR
+683 EIPKSLEEV
-690 SASVSYYNGVS
+690 VSFSGS
-701 NIVGGPFYNSGL
+701 GPSGGPFCNSGL
-713 TSVTFETGTDKVVGN
+713 TSVTFEAGTDKVVGE
-728 LFHYAEKLENVALL
+728 LFWDAYNLENVALL

-757 SLREIRLPNK
+757 SLREIKLPNK
-767 LTAIEEEAFKD
+767 LTEIVRWAFK
-778 CTALKSIDIPD
+778 
-789 TVTRIG
+789 
-795 FSAFSGCTN
+795 
-804 LSDVSLSKNLESI
+804 
-817 GCRAFASCS
+817 
-826 SLIEIEIPK
+826 
-835 SLRSASV
+835 
-842 SYYNGVSN
+842 
-850 IVGGPFYNSGLTS
+850 
-863 VTFETGTDKV
+863 
-873 VGNLFHYA
+873 
-881 EKLENVALL
+881 
-890 DTMTTIGDSAFYGC
+890 
-904 KSLREIRLPNKLTAI
+904 
-919 EEEAFKDCTALKSI
+919 
-933 DIPDTVTRI
+933 
-942 GFSAFSG
+942 
-949 CTNLSD
+949 
-955 VSLSKNLESIGCR
+955 
-968 AFASC
+968 
-973 SSLIE
+973 
-978 IEIPKSLR
+978 
-986 SASVSYYNGVS
+986 
-997 NIVGGPFYNSGLTS
+997 
-1011 VTFGTGTDK
+1011 
-1020 VVGNL
+1020 
-1025 FHYAKKLENVALL
+1025 
-1038 DTMTTIG
+1038 
-1045 DNAFYECK
+1045 
-1053 SLREI
+1053 
-1058 KLLNKLTAIGAEAF
+1058 
-1072 EDCTAL
+1072 DCTAL

-1084 DTVTAIGTRA
+1084 DTVTKIGTRA
-1094 FDGCNSLAA
+1094 FSGCNSLAA

-1235 EKLAEVKLG
+1235 EKLADVKLG

-1255 YECPALKSISIPYRI
+1255 YECPALKSVSIPYRVK
-1270 TTIGTKA
+1270 TIGTKA
-1277 FANCTGLAEIT
+1277 FANCTALEEIT
-1288 IPQSVTSISSD
+1288 IPQGVTSISSD

-1312 SSSKAETFANDKGI
+1312 SGSTAETFANDKGI

-1350 ETATLVASITPENFT
+1350 ETATLVASIMPENFT

-1392 TAKIKVTVGSTS
+1392 TAKIKVTVGGAS

-1420 NRTSLTMDALDTYQ
+1420 NKTSLTMDALNTYQ
-1434 LTATASPATAVN
+1434 LTATAYPTTAVS
-1446 REITWSSSDSA
+1446 RDIAWSSSDSS
-1457 IASVDENGLVTAHK
+1457 IASVDEKGLVTAHK

-1502 SKISEFECNHPYSNN
+1502 SKVSEFESSHPYSNN
-1517 CSDIWVYTVKGAT
+1517 CSDIWVYTVKDAT
-1530 YLDLVFDAE
+1530 YLELVFDAK

-1557 LIGKYTGTSL
+1557 LIGKYTGTGL
-1567 AGETIR
+1567 AGKR
-1573 VPGDTAKIKLISD
+1573 VRVQGDTAKIKLISD
-1586 EAGSTWGFRV
+1586 GAGNTWGFKV
-1596 TEVKTDA
+1596 TDVKTDA

-1641 ADLNEDGN
+1641 ADLNEDGS

>member
-377 SGLPNNLLLGSIN
+377 SGLPDNLLLGSIN
-390 VGPAQLSVLMEY
+390 VGPAKLSVLMEY

-412 SGDLQV
+412 SGALQV

-701 NIVGGPFYNSGL
+701 RIVGGPFYNSGL
-713 TSVTFETGTDKVVGN
+713 TSVTFE
-728 LFHYAEKLENVALL
+728 
-742 DTMTTIGDSAFYGCK
+742 
-757 SLREIRLPNK
+757 
-767 LTAIEEEAFKD
+767 
-778 CTALKSIDIPD
+778 
-789 TVTRIG
+789 
-795 FSAFSGCTN
+795 
-804 LSDVSLSKNLESI
+804 
-817 GCRAFASCS
+817 
-826 SLIEIEIPK
+826 
-835 SLRSASV
+835 
-842 SYYNGVSN
+842 
-850 IVGGPFYNSGLTS
+850 
-863 VTFETGTDKV
+863 
-873 VGNLFHYA
+873 
-881 EKLENVALL
+881 
-890 DTMTTIGDSAFYGC
+890 
-904 KSLREIRLPNKLTAI
+904 
-919 EEEAFKDCTALKSI
+919 
-933 DIPDTVTRI
+933 
-942 GFSAFSG
+942 
-949 CTNLSD
+949 
-955 VSLSKNLESIGCR
+955 
-968 AFASC
+968 
-973 SSLIE
+973 
-978 IEIPKSLR
+978 
-986 SASVSYYNGVS
+986 
-997 NIVGGPFYNSGLTS
+997 
-1011 VTFGTGTDK
+1011 TGTDK

-1312 SSSKAETFANDKGI
+1312 SGSKAETFANDKGI

>member
-412 SGDLQV
+412 SGNLQV

-701 NIVGGPFYNSGL
+701 RIVGGPFYNSGL

-863 VTFETGTDKV
+863 VTFE
-873 VGNLFHYA
+873 
-881 EKLENVALL
+881 
-890 DTMTTIGDSAFYGC
+890 
-904 KSLREIRLPNKLTAI
+904 
-919 EEEAFKDCTALKSI
+919 
-933 DIPDTVTRI
+933 
-942 GFSAFSG
+942 
-949 CTNLSD
+949 
-955 VSLSKNLESIGCR
+955 
-968 AFASC
+968 
-973 SSLIE
+973 
-978 IEIPKSLR
+978 
-986 SASVSYYNGVS
+986 
-997 NIVGGPFYNSGLTS
+997 
-1011 VTFGTGTDK
+1011 TGTDK

>member
-624 KSAFQGKTSLKA
+624 NSAFAKKTSLKA
-636 VTIPDTVTKIG
+636 VTIPDTVTAIG
-647 FSAFSGCTNL
+647 ARAFDGCTNL

-690 SASVSYYNGVS
+690 SASASYYDGS
-701 NIVGGPFYNSGL
+701 SRMVGGPFYNSGL
-713 TSVTFETGTDKVVGN
+713 TSVTFEAGTDRVVGN
-728 LFHYAEKLENVALL
+728 LFHYAE
-742 DTMTTIGDSAFYGCK
+742 
-757 SLREIRLPNK
+757 
-767 LTAIEEEAFKD
+767 
-778 CTALKSIDIPD
+778 
-789 TVTRIG
+789 
-795 FSAFSGCTN
+795 
-804 LSDVSLSKNLESI
+804 
-817 GCRAFASCS
+817 
-826 SLIEIEIPK
+826 
-835 SLRSASV
+835 
-842 SYYNGVSN
+842 
-850 IVGGPFYNSGLTS
+850 
-863 VTFETGTDKV
+863 
-873 VGNLFHYA
+873 
-881 EKLENVALL
+881 
-890 DTMTTIGDSAFYGC
+890 
-904 KSLREIRLPNKLTAI
+904 
-919 EEEAFKDCTALKSI
+919 
-933 DIPDTVTRI
+933 
-942 GFSAFSG
+942 
-949 CTNLSD
+949 
-955 VSLSKNLESIGCR
+955 
-968 AFASC
+968 
-973 SSLIE
+973 
-978 IEIPKSLR
+978 
-986 SASVSYYNGVS
+986 
-997 NIVGGPFYNSGLTS
+997 
-1011 VTFGTGTDK
+1011 
-1020 VVGNL
+1020 
-1025 FHYAKKLENVALL
+1025 KLENVALL

-1084 DTVTAIGTRA
+1084 DTVTAIGARA
-1094 FDGCNSLAA
+1094 FDGCTNLSDVSLSKNLESIGCRAFASCSSLIEIEIPKSLRSASASYYDGSSRMVGGPFYNSGLTSVTFEAGTDRVVGNLFHYAEKLENVALLDTMTTIGDNAFYECKSLREIKLLNKLTAIGAEAFEDCTALESIDIPDTVTKIGTRTFSGCNSLAA

>member
-1 MIKNFLKKILSF
+1 MIKNFFKKILCF

-96 RPDDPA
+96 RPYDPA

-142 LNRGWFSLSNGKFC
+142 LNRGWFPLNNGKFC
-156 PEQAIT
+156 PEQTIT

-367 ASVKFNLNTY
+367 VSVKFNLNTY
-377 SGLPNNLLLGSIN
+377 SGLPDNLLLGSIN
-390 VGPAQLSVLMEY
+390 VGPAKLSVLMEY

-412 SGDLQV
+412 SGALQV

-767 LTAIEEEAFKD
+767 LTAIEEEAFED

-881 EKLENVALL
+881 
-890 DTMTTIGDSAFYGC
+890 
-904 KSLREIRLPNKLTAI
+904 
-919 EEEAFKDCTALKSI
+919 
-933 DIPDTVTRI
+933 
-942 GFSAFSG
+942 
-949 CTNLSD
+949 
-955 VSLSKNLESIGCR
+955 
-968 AFASC
+968 
-973 SSLIE
+973 
-978 IEIPKSLR
+978 
-986 SASVSYYNGVS
+986 
-997 NIVGGPFYNSGLTS
+997 
-1011 VTFGTGTDK
+1011 
-1020 VVGNL
+1020 
-1025 FHYAKKLENVALL
+1025 KKLENVALL

-1058 KLLNKLTAIGAEAF
+1058 KLLNKL
-1072 EDCTAL
+1072 
-1078 ESIDIP
+1078 
-1084 DTVTAIGTRA
+1084 TAIGTRA

-1153 SCAAVGSYAF
+1153 SCAAVGSNAF

-1201 EAIGAYAFYNCD
+1201 ETIGAYAFYNCD

-1641 ADLNEDGN
+1641 ADLNEDGS

>member
-1 MIKNFLKKILSF
+1 MIKNFFKKILSF

-96 RPDDPA
+96 RPYDPA

-442 EVKLKAGVKAVAE
+442 EVKLKAGVKAVAD

-500 YNVTVKIVGQ
+500 YNVTVKVVGQ

-624 KSAFQGKTSLKA
+624 KSAFAKKTSLKA
-636 VTIPDTVTKIG
+636 VTIPDTVTAIG
-647 FSAFSGCTNL
+647 TFAFDGCTNL

-662 SKNLESIGCRA
+662 SKNLQKLGVHA
-673 FASCSSLIEI
+673 FRDCKSLIEI
-683 EIPKSLR
+683 EIPKSLEEV
-690 SASVSYYNGVS
+690 VSFSGS
-701 NIVGGPFYNSGL
+701 GPSGGPFCNSGL
-713 TSVTFETGTDKVVGN
+713 TSVTFEAGTDKVVGE
-728 LFHYAEKLENVALL
+728 LFWDAYNLENVALL

-757 SLREIRLPNK
+757 SLREIKLPNK
-767 LTAIEEEAFKD
+767 LTEIVRWAFK
-778 CTALKSIDIPD
+778 
-789 TVTRIG
+789 
-795 FSAFSGCTN
+795 
-804 LSDVSLSKNLESI
+804 
-817 GCRAFASCS
+817 
-826 SLIEIEIPK
+826 
-835 SLRSASV
+835 
-842 SYYNGVSN
+842 
-850 IVGGPFYNSGLTS
+850 
-863 VTFETGTDKV
+863 
-873 VGNLFHYA
+873 
-881 EKLENVALL
+881 
-890 DTMTTIGDSAFYGC
+890 
-904 KSLREIRLPNKLTAI
+904 
-919 EEEAFKDCTALKSI
+919 
-933 DIPDTVTRI
+933 
-942 GFSAFSG
+942 
-949 CTNLSD
+949 
-955 VSLSKNLESIGCR
+955 
-968 AFASC
+968 
-973 SSLIE
+973 
-978 IEIPKSLR
+978 
-986 SASVSYYNGVS
+986 
-997 NIVGGPFYNSGLTS
+997 
-1011 VTFGTGTDK
+1011 
-1020 VVGNL
+1020 
-1025 FHYAKKLENVALL
+1025 
-1038 DTMTTIG
+1038 
-1045 DNAFYECK
+1045 
-1053 SLREI
+1053 
-1058 KLLNKLTAIGAEAF
+1058 
-1072 EDCTAL
+1072 DCTAL

-1084 DTVTAIGTRA
+1084 DTVTKIGTRA
-1094 FDGCNSLAA
+1094 FSGCNSLAA

-1153 SCAAVGSYAF
+1153 SCAAVGSNAF

-1191 LENVAIADTV
+1191 LENIAIPDTV
-1201 EAIGAYAFYNCD
+1201 ESIGGYAFYDCD
-1213 MLSKVVI
+1213 TLSKVVI
-1220 PNSVTSLGNYIFANN
+1220 PNSVTSLGSYIFANC
-1235 EKLAEVKLG
+1235 EKLSDVKLG

-1255 YECPALKSISIPYRI
+1255 YECPALKSISIPYRV

-1277 FANCTGLAEIT
+1277 FANCTGFTEIT

-1312 SSSKAETFANDKGI
+1312 SGSKAETFANDKGI
-1326 NFVAKSI
+1326 NFVAKNI

-1530 YLDLVFDAE
+1530 YLDLVFDAK

-1552 DANGS
+1552 DANGN

-1567 AGETIR
+1567 AGKTIK

-1596 TEVKTDA
+1596 TEVKMDA

>member
-309 SIKYDKKS
+309 SIKYDKNS

-701 NIVGGPFYNSGL
+701 RIVGGPFYNSGL

-842 SYYNGVSN
+842 SYYNGVSR

-863 VTFETGTDKV
+863 VTFE
-873 VGNLFHYA
+873 
-881 EKLENVALL
+881 
-890 DTMTTIGDSAFYGC
+890 
-904 KSLREIRLPNKLTAI
+904 
-919 EEEAFKDCTALKSI
+919 
-933 DIPDTVTRI
+933 
-942 GFSAFSG
+942 
-949 CTNLSD
+949 
-955 VSLSKNLESIGCR
+955 
-968 AFASC
+968 
-973 SSLIE
+973 
-978 IEIPKSLR
+978 
-986 SASVSYYNGVS
+986 
-997 NIVGGPFYNSGLTS
+997 
-1011 VTFGTGTDK
+1011 TGTDK

-1312 SSSKAETFANDKGI
+1312 SGSKAETFANDKGI

>member
-701 NIVGGPFYNSGL
+701 SIVGGPFYNSGL

-767 LTAIEEEAFKD
+767 LTAIEEEAFED

-842 SYYNGVSN
+842 SYYNGVSS

-863 VTFETGTDKV
+863 VTFE
-873 VGNLFHYA
+873 
-881 EKLENVALL
+881 
-890 DTMTTIGDSAFYGC
+890 
-904 KSLREIRLPNKLTAI
+904 
-919 EEEAFKDCTALKSI
+919 
-933 DIPDTVTRI
+933 
-942 GFSAFSG
+942 
-949 CTNLSD
+949 
-955 VSLSKNLESIGCR
+955 
-968 AFASC
+968 
-973 SSLIE
+973 
-978 IEIPKSLR
+978 
-986 SASVSYYNGVS
+986 
-997 NIVGGPFYNSGLTS
+997 
-1011 VTFGTGTDK
+1011 TGTDK

>member
-1 MIKNFLKKILSF
+1 MIKNFFKKILSF

-96 RPDDPA
+96 RPYDPA

-184 TKNIFGVA
+184 TKNIFSVA

-206 DNNGILTIGNYEGTL
+206 DNNSILTIGNYEGTL

-284 GATYRIVDESKG
+284 GATYRIIDESKKG

-309 SIKYDKKS
+309 SIKYDKNG

-390 VGPAQLSVLMEY
+390 VGPAKLSVLMEY

-412 SGDLQV
+412 SGALQV

-528 RTVYHYEDDILVS
+528 RVVYHYEDDILVS

-624 KSAFQGKTSLKA
+624 NSAFAKKTSLKA

-647 FSAFSGCTNL
+647 NYAFSGCTNL
-657 SDVSL
+657 SNVSL
-662 SKNLESIGCRA
+662 SKNLQSLGSGVFENCK
-673 FASCSSLIEI
+673 SLIEI
-683 EIPKSLR
+683 EIPKSLEE
-690 SASVSYYNGVS
+690 AGVWGFS
-701 NIVGGPFYNSGL
+701 GSGL
-713 TSVTFETGTDKVVGN
+713 TSVTFEAGTDKVVSC
-728 LFHYAEKLENVALL
+728 LFHGAEKLENVTLL
-742 DTMTTIGDSAFYGCK
+742 DTMTAIGDRAFEKCA
-757 SLREIRLPNK
+757 SLKEIRLPNK
-767 LTAIEEEAFKD
+767 LTAIGYQAFEN
-778 CTALKSIDIPD
+778 CAALESITIPD
-789 TVTRIG
+789 TVTKIG
-795 FSAFSGCTN
+795 WN
-804 LSDVSLSKNLESI
+804 
-817 GCRAFASCS
+817 
-826 SLIEIEIPK
+826 
-835 SLRSASV
+835 
-842 SYYNGVSN
+842 
-850 IVGGPFYNSGLTS
+850 
-863 VTFETGTDKV
+863 
-873 VGNLFHYA
+873 
-881 EKLENVALL
+881 
-890 DTMTTIGDSAFYGC
+890 
-904 KSLREIRLPNKLTAI
+904 
-919 EEEAFKDCTALKSI
+919 
-933 DIPDTVTRI
+933 
-942 GFSAFSG
+942 
-949 CTNLSD
+949 
-955 VSLSKNLESIGCR
+955 
-968 AFASC
+968 
-973 SSLIE
+973 
-978 IEIPKSLR
+978 
-986 SASVSYYNGVS
+986 
-997 NIVGGPFYNSGLTS
+997 
-1011 VTFGTGTDK
+1011 
-1020 VVGNL
+1020 
-1025 FHYAKKLENVALL
+1025 
-1038 DTMTTIG
+1038 
-1045 DNAFYECK
+1045 
-1053 SLREI
+1053 
-1058 KLLNKLTAIGAEAF
+1058 
-1072 EDCTAL
+1072 
-1078 ESIDIP
+1078 
-1084 DTVTAIGTRA
+1084 A
-1094 FDGCNSLAA
+1094 FDGCTSLAS

-1113 PSYAFN
+1113 PSNAFQ
-1119 GCSSLT
+1119 GCSSL
-1125 AIKLPEN
+1125 ASIKLPQN
-1132 LNSIEANAFQG
+1132 LNDICTDAFSG
-1143 SGLQAVTIPA
+1143 SGLESVTIPA
-1153 SCAAVGSYAF
+1153 SCTTIDNYAF
-1163 AGCKGL
+1163 AKCKNL
-1169 ATVTLQQ
+1169 ATVTFEQ
-1176 GVKTIGSYCFNGCTA
+1176 GVKKIGSYCFKGCTA
-1191 LENVAIADTV
+1191 LENITIPDTV
-1201 EAIGAYAFYNCD
+1201 ESIGSYAFYDCD
-1213 MLSKVVI
+1213 TLRKVVI
-1220 PNSVTSLGNYIFANN
+1220 PNSVTNMGSYIFANC
-1235 EKLAEVKLG
+1235 EKLSDVKLG

-1312 SSSKAETFANDKGI
+1312 SGSTAETFANDKGI

-1350 ETATLVASITPENFT
+1350 ETATLVASIMPENFT

-1392 TAKIKVTVGSTS
+1392 TAKIKVTVGGAS

-1420 NRTSLTMDALDTYQ
+1420 NKTSLTMDALNTYQ
-1434 LTATASPATAVN
+1434 LTATAYPTTAVS
-1446 REITWSSSDSA
+1446 RDIAWSSSDSS
-1457 IASVDENGLVTAHK
+1457 IASVDEKGLVTAHK

-1502 SKISEFECNHPYSNN
+1502 SKVSEFESSHPYSNN

-1530 YLDLVFDAE
+1530 YLDLVFDAK

-1557 LIGKYTGTSL
+1557 LIGKYTGTGL
-1567 AGETIR
+1567 AGKR
-1573 VPGDTAKIKLISD
+1573 VRVQGDTAKIKLISD
-1586 EAGSTWGFRV
+1586 GAGNTWGFKV
-1596 TEVKTDA
+1596 TDVKTDA

-1641 ADLNEDGN
+1641 ADLNEDGS

>member
-701 NIVGGPFYNSGL
+701 RIVGGPFYNSGL

-767 LTAIEEEAFKD
+767 LTAIEEEAFED

-863 VTFETGTDKV
+863 VTFE
-873 VGNLFHYA
+873 
-881 EKLENVALL
+881 
-890 DTMTTIGDSAFYGC
+890 
-904 KSLREIRLPNKLTAI
+904 
-919 EEEAFKDCTALKSI
+919 
-933 DIPDTVTRI
+933 
-942 GFSAFSG
+942 
-949 CTNLSD
+949 
-955 VSLSKNLESIGCR
+955 
-968 AFASC
+968 
-973 SSLIE
+973 
-978 IEIPKSLR
+978 
-986 SASVSYYNGVS
+986 
-997 NIVGGPFYNSGLTS
+997 
-1011 VTFGTGTDK
+1011 TGTDK

>member
-1 MIKNFLKKILSF
+1 MIKNFFKKILSF
-13 AVLISMLFSSIG
+13 AALISMLFSSIG

-96 RPDDPA
+96 RPYDPA

-377 SGLPNNLLLGSIN
+377 SGLPDNLLLGSIN
-390 VGPAQLSVLMEY
+390 VGPAKLSVLMEY

-412 SGDLQV
+412 SGALQV

-528 RTVYHYEDDILVS
+528 RVVYHYEDDILVS

-624 KSAFQGKTSLKA
+624 NSAFAKKTSLKA
-636 VTIPDTVTKIG
+636 VTIPDTVTAIG
-647 FSAFSGCTNL
+647 ARAFDGCTNL

-690 SASVSYYNGVS
+690 SASALYYDGS
-701 NIVGGPFYNSGL
+701 SRMVGGPFYNSGL
-713 TSVTFETGTDKVVGN
+713 TSVTFEAGTDRVVGN
-728 LFHYAEKLENVALL
+728 LFHYAE
-742 DTMTTIGDSAFYGCK
+742 
-757 SLREIRLPNK
+757 
-767 LTAIEEEAFKD
+767 
-778 CTALKSIDIPD
+778 
-789 TVTRIG
+789 
-795 FSAFSGCTN
+795 
-804 LSDVSLSKNLESI
+804 
-817 GCRAFASCS
+817 
-826 SLIEIEIPK
+826 
-835 SLRSASV
+835 
-842 SYYNGVSN
+842 
-850 IVGGPFYNSGLTS
+850 
-863 VTFETGTDKV
+863 
-873 VGNLFHYA
+873 
-881 EKLENVALL
+881 
-890 DTMTTIGDSAFYGC
+890 
-904 KSLREIRLPNKLTAI
+904 
-919 EEEAFKDCTALKSI
+919 
-933 DIPDTVTRI
+933 
-942 GFSAFSG
+942 
-949 CTNLSD
+949 
-955 VSLSKNLESIGCR
+955 
-968 AFASC
+968 
-973 SSLIE
+973 
-978 IEIPKSLR
+978 
-986 SASVSYYNGVS
+986 
-997 NIVGGPFYNSGLTS
+997 
-1011 VTFGTGTDK
+1011 
-1020 VVGNL
+1020 
-1025 FHYAKKLENVALL
+1025 KLENVALL

-1084 DTVTAIGTRA
+1084 DTVTKIGTRT
-1094 FDGCNSLAA
+1094 FSGCNSLAA

-1153 SCAAVGSYAF
+1153 SCAAVGSNAF

-1169 ATVTLQQ
+1169 VTVTLQQ

-1201 EAIGAYAFYNCD
+1201 ESIGGYAFYDCD
-1213 MLSKVVI
+1213 TLSKVVI
-1220 PNSVTSLGNYIFANN
+1220 PNSVTSLGSYIFANC
-1235 EKLAEVKLG
+1235 EKLSDVKLG

-1255 YECPALKSISIPYRI
+1255 YECPALKSISIPYRV

-1277 FANCTGLAEIT
+1277 FANCTGFTKIT

-1312 SSSKAETFANDKGI
+1312 SGSKAETFANDKGI
-1326 NFVAKSI
+1326 NFVAKNI

-1350 ETATLVASITPENFT
+1350 ETATLVASIMPENFT

-1392 TAKIKVTVGSTS
+1392 TAKIKVTVGGAS

-1420 NRTSLTMDALDTYQ
+1420 NKTSLTMDALNTYQ
-1434 LTATASPATAVN
+1434 LTATAYPTTAVS
-1446 REITWSSSDSA
+1446 RDIAWSSSDSS
-1457 IASVDENGLVTAHK
+1457 IASVDEKGLVTAHK

-1502 SKISEFECNHPYSNN
+1502 SKVSEFESSHPYSNN

-1530 YLDLVFDAE
+1530 YLDLVFDAK

-1552 DANGS
+1552 DANGN

-1567 AGETIR
+1567 AGKTIR

-1641 ADLNEDGN
+1641 ADLNEDGS

>member
-330 VAAGTLTVAMKNIKI
+330 VAAGTLAVAMKNIKI

-367 ASVKFNLNTY
+367 ASVKFNLSTY
-377 SGLPNNLLLGSIN
+377 AGLPNTLPLGSIN
-390 VGPAQLSVLMEY
+390 VGPAKLSVLMEY

-412 SGDLQV
+412 SGSLQA
-418 GVSYRNGNMR
+418 GISYNNGNMR
-428 FLNSFHKKEFSMTS
+428 FLNSFHKDSFSMTA
-442 EVKLKAGVKAVAE
+442 EVKLRTGIKAIAEFDFVMVKGSLWAGAGIKAGSSYKAYD
-455 FNFVMIKGNFW
+455 
-466 ASTGV
+466 TG
-471 KGGFTYKVY
+471 
-480 DADTPHTCTTI
+480 TPNACVTI

-500 YNVTVKIVGQ
+500 YNVSVKVAGA
-510 KKEWNK
+510 KKSWNK
-516 TIEVYNIKNSPV
+516 TFEVYNQRNSPV
-528 RTVYHYEDDILVS
+528 RVVYHYEDNILVS
-541 SCTRGLSEAAYLTS
+541 SCSRDASAVPYLTS

-624 KSAFQGKTSLKA
+624 NFAFQRKTSLKA

-647 FSAFSGCTNL
+647 WN
-657 SDVSL
+657 
-662 SKNLESIGCRA
+662 
-673 FASCSSLIEI
+673 
-683 EIPKSLR
+683 
-690 SASVSYYNGVS
+690 
-701 NIVGGPFYNSGL
+701 
-713 TSVTFETGTDKVVGN
+713 
-728 LFHYAEKLENVALL
+728 
-742 DTMTTIGDSAFYGCK
+742 
-757 SLREIRLPNK
+757 
-767 LTAIEEEAFKD
+767 
-778 CTALKSIDIPD
+778 
-789 TVTRIG
+789 
-795 FSAFSGCTN
+795 
-804 LSDVSLSKNLESI
+804 
-817 GCRAFASCS
+817 
-826 SLIEIEIPK
+826 
-835 SLRSASV
+835 
-842 SYYNGVSN
+842 
-850 IVGGPFYNSGLTS
+850 
-863 VTFETGTDKV
+863 
-873 VGNLFHYA
+873 
-881 EKLENVALL
+881 
-890 DTMTTIGDSAFYGC
+890 
-904 KSLREIRLPNKLTAI
+904 
-919 EEEAFKDCTALKSI
+919 
-933 DIPDTVTRI
+933 
-942 GFSAFSG
+942 
-949 CTNLSD
+949 
-955 VSLSKNLESIGCR
+955 
-968 AFASC
+968 
-973 SSLIE
+973 
-978 IEIPKSLR
+978 
-986 SASVSYYNGVS
+986 
-997 NIVGGPFYNSGLTS
+997 
-1011 VTFGTGTDK
+1011 
-1020 VVGNL
+1020 
-1025 FHYAKKLENVALL
+1025 
-1038 DTMTTIG
+1038 
-1045 DNAFYECK
+1045 
-1053 SLREI
+1053 
-1058 KLLNKLTAIGAEAF
+1058 
-1072 EDCTAL
+1072 
-1078 ESIDIP
+1078 
-1084 DTVTAIGTRA
+1084 A
-1094 FDGCNSLAA
+1094 FDGCTSLAS

-1113 PSYAFN
+1113 PSNAFQ
-1119 GCSSLT
+1119 GCSSL
-1125 AIKLPEN
+1125 ASIKLPQN
-1132 LNSIEANAFQG
+1132 LNDICTDAFSG
-1143 SGLQAVTIPA
+1143 SGLESVTIPA
-1153 SCAAVGSYAF
+1153 SCTTIDNYAF
-1163 AGCKGL
+1163 AKCKNL
-1169 ATVTLQQ
+1169 ATVTFEQ
-1176 GVKTIGSYCFNGCTA
+1176 GVKKIGSYCFKGCTA
-1191 LENVAIADTV
+1191 LENITIPDTV
-1201 EAIGAYAFYNCD
+1201 ESIGSYAFYDCD
-1213 MLSKVVI
+1213 TLRKVVI
-1220 PNSVTSLGNYIFANN
+1220 PNSVTNMGSYIFANC
-1235 EKLAEVKLG
+1235 EKLSDVKLG

-1312 SSSKAETFANDKGI
+1312 SGSKAETFANDKGI

-1350 ETATLVASITPENFT
+1350 ETATLVASIMPENFT

-1392 TAKIKVTVGSTS
+1392 TAKIKVTVGGAS

-1420 NRTSLTMDALDTYQ
+1420 NKTSLTMDALNTYQ
-1434 LTATASPATAVN
+1434 LTATAYPTTAVS
-1446 REITWSSSDSA
+1446 RDIAWSSSDSS
-1457 IASVDENGLVTAHK
+1457 IASVDEKGLVTAHK

-1502 SKISEFECNHPYSNN
+1502 SKVSEFESSHPYSNN

-1530 YLDLVFDAE
+1530 YLDLVFDAK

-1552 DANGS
+1552 DANGN

-1567 AGETIR
+1567 AGKTIR

-1641 ADLNEDGN
+1641 ADLNEDGS

>member
-1 MIKNFLKKILSF
+1 MIKNFFKKILSF

-46 LVSTFNMQVDDE
+46 LVSTFNMQIDDE

-96 RPDDPA
+96 RPYDPA

-156 PEQAIT
+156 PEKAIT

-167 TMLSDAVSVI
+167 AMLSDAVSVI
-177 SGDAVSG
+177 SGDIVSG
-184 TKNIFGVA
+184 TKNIFSVA

-206 DNNGILTIGNYEGTL
+206 DNNSILTIGNYEGTL

-284 GATYRIVDESKG
+284 GATYRIIDESKKG

-377 SGLPNNLLLGSIN
+377 SGLPDNLLLGSIN
-390 VGPAQLSVLMEY
+390 VGPAKLSVLMEY

-412 SGDLQV
+412 SGALQV

-528 RTVYHYEDDILVS
+528 RVVYHYEDDILVS

-624 KSAFQGKTSLKA
+624 NSAFAKKTSLKA

-647 FSAFSGCTNL
+647 NYAFSGCTNL
-657 SDVSL
+657 SNVSL
-662 SKNLESIGCRA
+662 SKNLQSLGSGVFENCK
-673 FASCSSLIEI
+673 SLIEI
-683 EIPKSLR
+683 EIPKSLEE
-690 SASVSYYNGVS
+690 AGVWGFS
-701 NIVGGPFYNSGL
+701 GSGL
-713 TSVTFETGTDKVVGN
+713 TSVTFEAGTDKVVSC
-728 LFHYAEKLENVALL
+728 LFHGAEKLENVTLL
-742 DTMTTIGDSAFYGCK
+742 DTMTAIGDRAFEKCT
-757 SLREIRLPNK
+757 SLKEIRLPNK
-767 LTAIEEEAFKD
+767 LTAIGYQAFEN
-778 CTALKSIDIPD
+778 CAALESITIPD
-789 TVTRIG
+789 TVTKIG
-795 FSAFSGCTN
+795 WN
-804 LSDVSLSKNLESI
+804 
-817 GCRAFASCS
+817 
-826 SLIEIEIPK
+826 
-835 SLRSASV
+835 
-842 SYYNGVSN
+842 
-850 IVGGPFYNSGLTS
+850 
-863 VTFETGTDKV
+863 
-873 VGNLFHYA
+873 
-881 EKLENVALL
+881 
-890 DTMTTIGDSAFYGC
+890 
-904 KSLREIRLPNKLTAI
+904 
-919 EEEAFKDCTALKSI
+919 
-933 DIPDTVTRI
+933 
-942 GFSAFSG
+942 
-949 CTNLSD
+949 
-955 VSLSKNLESIGCR
+955 
-968 AFASC
+968 
-973 SSLIE
+973 
-978 IEIPKSLR
+978 
-986 SASVSYYNGVS
+986 
-997 NIVGGPFYNSGLTS
+997 
-1011 VTFGTGTDK
+1011 
-1020 VVGNL
+1020 
-1025 FHYAKKLENVALL
+1025 
-1038 DTMTTIG
+1038 
-1045 DNAFYECK
+1045 
-1053 SLREI
+1053 
-1058 KLLNKLTAIGAEAF
+1058 
-1072 EDCTAL
+1072 
-1078 ESIDIP
+1078 
-1084 DTVTAIGTRA
+1084 A
-1094 FDGCNSLAA
+1094 FDGCTSLAS

-1113 PSYAFN
+1113 PSNAFQ
-1119 GCSSLT
+1119 GCSSL
-1125 AIKLPEN
+1125 ASIKLPQN
-1132 LNSIEANAFQG
+1132 LNDICTDAFSG
-1143 SGLQAVTIPA
+1143 SGLESVTIPA
-1153 SCAAVGSYAF
+1153 SCTTIDNYAF
-1163 AGCKGL
+1163 AKCKNL
-1169 ATVTLQQ
+1169 ATVTFEQ
-1176 GVKTIGSYCFNGCTA
+1176 GVKKIGSYCFKGCTA
-1191 LENVAIADTV
+1191 LENITIPDTV
-1201 EAIGAYAFYNCD
+1201 ESIGSYAFYDCD
-1213 MLSKVVI
+1213 TLRKVVI
-1220 PNSVTSLGNYIFANN
+1220 PNSVTNMGSYIFANC
-1235 EKLAEVKLG
+1235 EKLSDVKLG

-1312 SSSKAETFANDKGI
+1312 SGSKAETFANDKGI

-1409 NVIQPVTSISL
+1409 NVIQPVTSILL
-1420 NRTSLTMDALDTYQ
+1420 NKTSLTMDALNTYQ
-1434 LTATASPATAVN
+1434 LTATAYPTTAVS
-1446 REITWSSSDSA
+1446 RDIAWSSSDSS
-1457 IASVDENGLVTAHK
+1457 IASVDEKGLVTAHK

-1502 SKISEFECNHPYSNN
+1502 SKVSEFESSHPYSNN

-1530 YLDLVFDAE
+1530 YLDLVFDAK

-1557 LIGKYTGTSL
+1557 LIGKYTGTGL
-1567 AGETIR
+1567 AGKR
-1573 VPGDTAKIKLISD
+1573 VRVQGDTAKIKLISD
-1586 EAGSTWGFRV
+1586 GAGNTWGFKV
-1596 TEVKTDA
+1596 TDVKTDA

-1641 ADLNEDGN
+1641 ADLNEDGS

>member
-1 MIKNFLKKILSF
+1 MIKNFFKKILSF

-96 RPDDPA
+96 RPYDPA

-284 GATYRIVDESKG
+284 GATYRIIDESKKG

-309 SIKYDKKS
+309 SIKYDKNG
-317 KKLTITESVKLNN
+317 KKLTITESVKLNELT
-330 VAAGTLTVAMKNIKI
+330 AGTLTVVMSNIKI
-345 EQEINSGNQY
+345 DKSINSGAKT
-355 AYVSMTADTDIT
+355 AYVSMTSDATVT
-367 ASVKFNLNTY
+367 ASVKFNLSTY
-377 SGLPNNLLLGSIN
+377 AGLPNTLPLGSIN
-390 VGPAQLSVLMEY
+390 VGPAKLSVLMEY

-412 SGDLQV
+412 SGSLQA
-418 GVSYRNGNMR
+418 GISYNNGNMR
-428 FLNSFHKKEFSMTS
+428 FLNSFHKDSFSMTA
-442 EVKLKAGVKAVAE
+442 EVKLRTGIKAIAEFDFVMVKGSLWAGAGIKAGSSYKAYD
-455 FNFVMIKGNFW
+455 
-466 ASTGV
+466 TG
-471 KGGFTYKVY
+471 
-480 DADTPHTCTTI
+480 TPNACVTI

-500 YNVTVKIVGQ
+500 YNVSVKVAGA
-510 KKEWNK
+510 KKSWNK
-516 TIEVYNIKNSPV
+516 TFEVYNQRNSPV
-528 RTVYHYEDDILVS
+528 RVVYHYEDNILVS
-541 SCTRGLSEAAYLTS
+541 SCSRDASAVPYLTS

-624 KSAFQGKTSLKA
+624 NFAFQRKTSLKA

-647 FSAFSGCTNL
+647 WNAFDGCTNL
-657 SDVSL
+657 SNVSL
-662 SKNLESIGCRA
+662 SKSLQSLGSQA
-673 FASCSSLIEI
+673 FQNCKALVEI
-683 EIPKSLR
+683 EIPKSLNE
-690 SASVSYYNGVS
+690 A
-701 NIVGGPFYNSGL
+701 GGYVFQGSGL
-713 TSVTFETGTDKVVGN
+713 TSVTFEAGTDKVVGD
-728 LFHYAEKLENVALL
+728 LFSNAEKLENVPLL
-742 DTMTTIGDSAFYGCK
+742 DTMTTIGSSTFSGCK

-767 LTAIEEEAFKD
+767 LTAIGNFAF
-778 CTALKSIDIPD
+778 
-789 TVTRIG
+789 R
-795 FSAFSGCTN
+795 N
-804 LSDVSLSKNLESI
+804 
-817 GCRAFASCS
+817 
-826 SLIEIEIPK
+826 
-835 SLRSASV
+835 
-842 SYYNGVSN
+842 
-850 IVGGPFYNSGLTS
+850 
-863 VTFETGTDKV
+863 
-873 VGNLFHYA
+873 
-881 EKLENVALL
+881 
-890 DTMTTIGDSAFYGC
+890 
-904 KSLREIRLPNKLTAI
+904 
-919 EEEAFKDCTALKSI
+919 
-933 DIPDTVTRI
+933 
-942 GFSAFSG
+942 
-949 CTNLSD
+949 
-955 VSLSKNLESIGCR
+955 
-968 AFASC
+968 
-973 SSLIE
+973 
-978 IEIPKSLR
+978 
-986 SASVSYYNGVS
+986 
-997 NIVGGPFYNSGLTS
+997 
-1011 VTFGTGTDK
+1011 
-1020 VVGNL
+1020 
-1025 FHYAKKLENVALL
+1025 
-1038 DTMTTIG
+1038 
-1045 DNAFYECK
+1045 
-1053 SLREI
+1053 
-1058 KLLNKLTAIGAEAF
+1058 
-1072 EDCTAL
+1072 CTAL
-1078 ESIDIP
+1078 ESITIP
-1084 DTVTAIGTRA
+1084 DTVTKIGWNA
-1094 FDGCNSLAA
+1094 FDGCTSLAS

-1113 PSYAFN
+1113 PSNAFQ
-1119 GCSSLT
+1119 GCSSL
-1125 AIKLPEN
+1125 ASIKLPQN
-1132 LNSIEANAFQG
+1132 LNDICTDAFSG
-1143 SGLQAVTIPA
+1143 SGLESVTIPA
-1153 SCAAVGSYAF
+1153 SCTTIDNYAF
-1163 AGCKGL
+1163 AKCKNL
-1169 ATVTLQQ
+1169 ATVTFEQ
-1176 GVKTIGSYCFNGCTA
+1176 GVKKIGSYCFKGCTA
-1191 LENVAIADTV
+1191 LENITIPDTV
-1201 EAIGAYAFYNCD
+1201 ESIGSYAFYDCD
-1213 MLSKVVI
+1213 TLRKVVI
-1220 PNSVTSLGNYIFANN
+1220 PNSVTNMGSYIFANC
-1235 EKLAEVKLG
+1235 EKLSDVKLG

-1312 SSSKAETFANDKGI
+1312 SGSKAETFANDKGI

-1350 ETATLVASITPENFT
+1350 ETATLVASIMPENFT

-1392 TAKIKVTVGSTS
+1392 TAKIKVTVGGAS

-1420 NRTSLTMDALDTYQ
+1420 NKTSLTMDALNTYQ
-1434 LTATASPATAVN
+1434 LTATAYPTTAVS
-1446 REITWSSSDSA
+1446 RDIAWSSSDSS
-1457 IASVDENGLVTAHK
+1457 IASVDEKGLVTAHK

-1502 SKISEFECNHPYSNN
+1502 SKVSEFESSHPYSNN

-1530 YLDLVFDAE
+1530 YLDLVFDAK

-1552 DANGS
+1552 DANGN

-1567 AGETIR
+1567 AGKTIR

-1641 ADLNEDGN
+1641 ADLNEDGS

>member
-1 MIKNFLKKILSF
+1 MIKNFFKKILSF

-96 RPDDPA
+96 RPYDPA

-221 QTGDIFV
+221 QTADIFV

-377 SGLPNNLLLGSIN
+377 SGLPDNLLLGSIN
-390 VGPAQLSVLMEY
+390 VGPAKLSVLMEY

-412 SGDLQV
+412 SGALQV

-528 RTVYHYEDDILVS
+528 RVVYHYEDDILVS

-624 KSAFQGKTSLKA
+624 NSAFAKKTSLKA

-647 FSAFSGCTNL
+647 NYAFSGCTNL
-657 SDVSL
+657 SNVSL
-662 SKNLESIGCRA
+662 SKNLQSLGSGVFENCK
-673 FASCSSLIEI
+673 SLIEI
-683 EIPKSLR
+683 EIPKSLEE
-690 SASVSYYNGVS
+690 AGVWGFS
-701 NIVGGPFYNSGL
+701 GSGL
-713 TSVTFETGTDKVVGN
+713 TSVTFEAGTDKVVPC
-728 LFHYAEKLENVALL
+728 LFHGAEKLANVTLL
-742 DTMTTIGDSAFYGCK
+742 DTMTTIGDRAFEKCT
-757 SLREIRLPNK
+757 SLKEIRLPNK
-767 LTAIEEEAFKD
+767 LTAIGYQAFEN
-778 CTALKSIDIPD
+778 CAALESITIPD
-789 TVTRIG
+789 TVTKIG
-795 FSAFSGCTN
+795 WN
-804 LSDVSLSKNLESI
+804 
-817 GCRAFASCS
+817 
-826 SLIEIEIPK
+826 
-835 SLRSASV
+835 
-842 SYYNGVSN
+842 
-850 IVGGPFYNSGLTS
+850 
-863 VTFETGTDKV
+863 
-873 VGNLFHYA
+873 
-881 EKLENVALL
+881 
-890 DTMTTIGDSAFYGC
+890 
-904 KSLREIRLPNKLTAI
+904 
-919 EEEAFKDCTALKSI
+919 
-933 DIPDTVTRI
+933 
-942 GFSAFSG
+942 
-949 CTNLSD
+949 
-955 VSLSKNLESIGCR
+955 
-968 AFASC
+968 
-973 SSLIE
+973 
-978 IEIPKSLR
+978 
-986 SASVSYYNGVS
+986 
-997 NIVGGPFYNSGLTS
+997 
-1011 VTFGTGTDK
+1011 
-1020 VVGNL
+1020 
-1025 FHYAKKLENVALL
+1025 
-1038 DTMTTIG
+1038 
-1045 DNAFYECK
+1045 
-1053 SLREI
+1053 
-1058 KLLNKLTAIGAEAF
+1058 
-1072 EDCTAL
+1072 
-1078 ESIDIP
+1078 
-1084 DTVTAIGTRA
+1084 A
-1094 FDGCNSLAA
+1094 FDGCTSLAS

-1113 PSYAFN
+1113 PSNAFQ
-1119 GCSSLT
+1119 GCSSL
-1125 AIKLPEN
+1125 ASIKLPQN
-1132 LNSIEANAFQG
+1132 LNDICTDAFSG
-1143 SGLQAVTIPA
+1143 SGLESVTIPA
-1153 SCAAVGSYAF
+1153 SCTTIDNYAF
-1163 AGCKGL
+1163 AKCKNL
-1169 ATVTLQQ
+1169 ATVTFEQ
-1176 GVKTIGSYCFNGCTA
+1176 GVKKIGSYCFKGCTA
-1191 LENVAIADTV
+1191 LENITIPDTV
-1201 EAIGAYAFYNCD
+1201 ESIGSYAFYDCD
-1213 MLSKVVI
+1213 TLRKVVI
-1220 PNSVTSLGNYIFANN
+1220 PNSVTNMGSYIFANC
-1235 EKLAEVKLG
+1235 EKLSDVKLG

-1312 SSSKAETFANDKGI
+1312 SGSKAETFANDKGI

-1420 NRTSLTMDALDTYQ
+1420 NKTSLTMDALNTYQ
-1434 LTATASPATAVN
+1434 LTATAYPTTAVS
-1446 REITWSSSDSA
+1446 RDIAWSSSDSS
-1457 IASVDENGLVTAHK
+1457 IASVDEKGLVTAHK

-1502 SKISEFECNHPYSNN
+1502 SKVSEFESSHPYSNN

-1530 YLDLVFDAE
+1530 YLDLVFDAK

-1557 LIGKYTGTSL
+1557 LIGKYTGTGL
-1567 AGETIR
+1567 AGKR
-1573 VPGDTAKIKLISD
+1573 VRVQGDTAKIKLISD
-1586 EAGSTWGFRV
+1586 GAGNTWGFKV
-1596 TEVKTDA
+1596 TDVKTDA

-1641 ADLNEDGN
+1641 ADLNEDGS

>member
-757 SLREIRLPNK
+757 SLREI
-767 LTAIEEEAFKD
+767 
-778 CTALKSIDIPD
+778 
-789 TVTRIG
+789 
-795 FSAFSGCTN
+795 
-804 LSDVSLSKNLESI
+804 
-817 GCRAFASCS
+817 
-826 SLIEIEIPK
+826 
-835 SLRSASV
+835 
-842 SYYNGVSN
+842 
-850 IVGGPFYNSGLTS
+850 
-863 VTFETGTDKV
+863 
-873 VGNLFHYA
+873 
-881 EKLENVALL
+881 
-890 DTMTTIGDSAFYGC
+890 
-904 KSLREIRLPNKLTAI
+904 
-919 EEEAFKDCTALKSI
+919 
-933 DIPDTVTRI
+933 
-942 GFSAFSG
+942 
-949 CTNLSD
+949 
-955 VSLSKNLESIGCR
+955 
-968 AFASC
+968 
-973 SSLIE
+973 
-978 IEIPKSLR
+978 
-986 SASVSYYNGVS
+986 
-997 NIVGGPFYNSGLTS
+997 
-1011 VTFGTGTDK
+1011 
-1020 VVGNL
+1020 
-1025 FHYAKKLENVALL
+1025 
-1038 DTMTTIG
+1038 
-1045 DNAFYECK
+1045 
-1053 SLREI
+1053 

>member
-377 SGLPNNLLLGSIN
+377 SGLPDNLLLGSIN
-390 VGPAQLSVLMEY
+390 VGPAKLSVLMEY

-412 SGDLQV
+412 SGALQV

-701 NIVGGPFYNSGL
+701 RIVGGPFYNSGL

-789 TVTRIG
+789 TVT
-795 FSAFSGCTN
+795 
-804 LSDVSLSKNLESI
+804 
-817 GCRAFASCS
+817 
-826 SLIEIEIPK
+826 
-835 SLRSASV
+835 
-842 SYYNGVSN
+842 
-850 IVGGPFYNSGLTS
+850 
-863 VTFETGTDKV
+863 
-873 VGNLFHYA
+873 
-881 EKLENVALL
+881 
-890 DTMTTIGDSAFYGC
+890 
-904 KSLREIRLPNKLTAI
+904 
-919 EEEAFKDCTALKSI
+919 
-933 DIPDTVTRI
+933 
-942 GFSAFSG
+942 
-949 CTNLSD
+949 
-955 VSLSKNLESIGCR
+955 
-968 AFASC
+968 
-973 SSLIE
+973 
-978 IEIPKSLR
+978 
-986 SASVSYYNGVS
+986 
-997 NIVGGPFYNSGLTS
+997 
-1011 VTFGTGTDK
+1011 
-1020 VVGNL
+1020 
-1025 FHYAKKLENVALL
+1025 
-1038 DTMTTIG
+1038 
-1045 DNAFYECK
+1045 
-1053 SLREI
+1053 
-1058 KLLNKLTAIGAEAF
+1058 
-1072 EDCTAL
+1072 
-1078 ESIDIP
+1078 
-1084 DTVTAIGTRA
+1084 AIGTRA

-1153 SCAAVGSYAF
+1153 SCAAVGSNAF

-1201 EAIGAYAFYNCD
+1201 ETIGAYAFYNCD

>member
-701 NIVGGPFYNSGL
+701 RIVGGPFYNSGL

-842 SYYNGVSN
+842 SYYNGVSR

-863 VTFETGTDKV
+863 VTFE
-873 VGNLFHYA
+873 
-881 EKLENVALL
+881 
-890 DTMTTIGDSAFYGC
+890 
-904 KSLREIRLPNKLTAI
+904 
-919 EEEAFKDCTALKSI
+919 
-933 DIPDTVTRI
+933 
-942 GFSAFSG
+942 
-949 CTNLSD
+949 
-955 VSLSKNLESIGCR
+955 
-968 AFASC
+968 
-973 SSLIE
+973 
-978 IEIPKSLR
+978 
-986 SASVSYYNGVS
+986 
-997 NIVGGPFYNSGLTS
+997 
-1011 VTFGTGTDK
+1011 TGTDK

>member
-1 MIKNFLKKILSF
+1 MIKNFFKKILSF

-96 RPDDPA
+96 RPYDPA

-284 GATYRIVDESKG
+284 GATYRIIDESKKG

-309 SIKYDKKS
+309 SIKYDKNG
-317 KKLTITESVKLNN
+317 KKLTITESVKLNELT
-330 VAAGTLTVAMKNIKI
+330 AGTLTVVMSNIKI
-345 EQEINSGNQY
+345 DKSINSGAKT
-355 AYVSMTADTDIT
+355 AYVSMTSDATVT
-367 ASVKFNLNTY
+367 ASVKFNLSTY
-377 SGLPNNLLLGSIN
+377 AGLPNTLPLGSIN
-390 VGPAQLSVLMEY
+390 VGPAKLSVLMEY

-412 SGDLQV
+412 SGSLQA
-418 GVSYRNGNMR
+418 GISYNNGNMR
-428 FLNSFHKKEFSMTS
+428 FLNSFHKDSFSMTA
-442 EVKLKAGVKAVAE
+442 EVKLRTGIKAIAEFDFVMVKGSLWAGAGIKAGSSYKAYD
-455 FNFVMIKGNFW
+455 
-466 ASTGV
+466 TG
-471 KGGFTYKVY
+471 
-480 DADTPHTCTTI
+480 TPNACVTI

-500 YNVTVKIVGQ
+500 YNVSVKVAGA
-510 KKEWNK
+510 KKSWNK
-516 TIEVYNIKNSPV
+516 TFEVYNQRNSPV
-528 RTVYHYEDDILVS
+528 RVVYHYEDNILVS
-541 SCTRGLSEAAYLTS
+541 SCSRDASAVPYLTS

-624 KSAFQGKTSLKA
+624 NFAFQRKTSLKA

-647 FSAFSGCTNL
+647 WNAFDGCTNL
-657 SDVSL
+657 SNVSL
-662 SKNLESIGCRA
+662 SKSLQSLGSQA
-673 FASCSSLIEI
+673 FQNCKALVEI
-683 EIPKSLR
+683 EIPKSLNE
-690 SASVSYYNGVS
+690 A
-701 NIVGGPFYNSGL
+701 GGYVFQGSGL
-713 TSVTFETGTDKVVGN
+713 TSVTFEAGTDKVVGD
-728 LFHYAEKLENVALL
+728 LFSNAEKLENVPLL
-742 DTMTTIGDSAFYGCK
+742 DTMTTIGSSAFSGCK

-767 LTAIEEEAFKD
+767 LTAIGNFAFRN
-778 CTALKSIDIPD
+778 CTALESITIPD
-789 TVTRIG
+789 TVTKIG
-795 FSAFSGCTN
+795 WNAFDGCTN
-804 LSDVSLSKNLESI
+804 LSNVSLSKSLQSL
-817 GCRAFASCS
+817 GSQAFQNCKA
-826 SLIEIEIPK
+826 LVEIEIPK
-835 SLRSASV
+835 SLNEA
-842 SYYNGVSN
+842 
-850 IVGGPFYNSGLTS
+850 GGYVFQGSGLTS
-863 VTFETGTDKV
+863 VTFEAGTDKV
-873 VGNLFHYA
+873 VGDLFSNA
-881 EKLENVALL
+881 EKLENVPLL
-890 DTMTTIGDSAFYGC
+890 DTMTTIGSSAFSGC

-919 EEEAFKDCTALKSI
+919 GNFAF
-933 DIPDTVTRI
+933 R
-942 GFSAFSG
+942 
-949 CTNLSD
+949 N
-955 VSLSKNLESIGCR
+955 
-968 AFASC
+968 
-973 SSLIE
+973 
-978 IEIPKSLR
+978 
-986 SASVSYYNGVS
+986 
-997 NIVGGPFYNSGLTS
+997 
-1011 VTFGTGTDK
+1011 
-1020 VVGNL
+1020 
-1025 FHYAKKLENVALL
+1025 
-1038 DTMTTIG
+1038 
-1045 DNAFYECK
+1045 
-1053 SLREI
+1053 
-1058 KLLNKLTAIGAEAF
+1058 
-1072 EDCTAL
+1072 CTAL
-1078 ESIDIP
+1078 ESITIP
-1084 DTVTAIGTRA
+1084 DTVTKIGWNA
-1094 FDGCNSLAA
+1094 FDGCTSLAS

-1113 PSYAFN
+1113 PSNAFQ
-1119 GCSSLT
+1119 GCSSL
-1125 AIKLPEN
+1125 ASIKLPQN
-1132 LNSIEANAFQG
+1132 LNDICTDAFSG
-1143 SGLQAVTIPA
+1143 SGLESVTIPA
-1153 SCAAVGSYAF
+1153 SCTTIDNYAF
-1163 AGCKGL
+1163 AKCKNL
-1169 ATVTLQQ
+1169 ATVTFEQ
-1176 GVKTIGSYCFNGCTA
+1176 GVKKIGSYCFKGCTA
-1191 LENVAIADTV
+1191 LENITIPDTV
-1201 EAIGAYAFYNCD
+1201 ESIGSYAFYDCD
-1213 MLSKVVI
+1213 TLRKVVI
-1220 PNSVTSLGNYIFANN
+1220 PNSVTNMGSYIFANC
-1235 EKLAEVKLG
+1235 EKLSDVKLG

-1270 TTIGTKA
+1270 TTISTKA

-1312 SSSKAETFANDKGI
+1312 SGSKAETFANDKGI

-1350 ETATLVASITPENFT
+1350 ETATLVASIMPENFT

-1392 TAKIKVTVGSTS
+1392 TAKIKVTVGGAS

-1420 NRTSLTMDALDTYQ
+1420 NKTSLTMDALNTYQ
-1434 LTATASPATAVN
+1434 LTATAYPTTAVS
-1446 REITWSSSDSA
+1446 RDIAWSSSDSS
-1457 IASVDENGLVTAHK
+1457 IASVDEKGLVTAHK

-1502 SKISEFECNHPYSNN
+1502 SKVSEFESSHPYSNN

-1530 YLDLVFDAE
+1530 YLDLVFDAK

-1552 DANGS
+1552 DANGN

-1567 AGETIR
+1567 AGKTIR

-1641 ADLNEDGN
+1641 ADLNEDGS

>member
-1 MIKNFLKKILSF
+1 MIKNFFKKILSF

-234 PVAFQAVDVQQSD
+234 PVAFQAVDIQQSD

-377 SGLPNNLLLGSIN
+377 SGLPDNLLLGSIN
-390 VGPAQLSVLMEY
+390 VGPAKLSVLMEY

-412 SGDLQV
+412 SGALQV

-624 KSAFQGKTSLKA
+624 KSAFAKKTSLKA
-636 VTIPDTVTKIG
+636 VTIPDTVTAIG
-647 FSAFSGCTNL
+647 TFAFDGCTNL

-662 SKNLESIGCRA
+662 SKNLQKLGVHA
-673 FASCSSLIEI
+673 FRDCKSLIEI
-683 EIPKSLR
+683 EIPKSLEEV
-690 SASVSYYNGVS
+690 VSFSGS
-701 NIVGGPFYNSGL
+701 GPSGGPFCNSGL
-713 TSVTFETGTDKVVGN
+713 TSVTFEAGTDKVVGELFWDAYN
-728 LFHYAEKLENVALL
+728 LENVALLDTMTTIGYSAFYGCKSLREIKLPNKLTEIVRWAFEDCTALESIDIPDTVTKIGTFAFDGCTNLSDVSLSKNLQKLGVHAFRDCKSLIEIEIPKSLEEVVSFSGSGPSGGPFCNSGLTSVTFEAGTDKVVGELFWDAYNLENVALL

-767 LTAIEEEAFKD
+767 LTAIGNFAF
-778 CTALKSIDIPD
+778 
-789 TVTRIG
+789 R
-795 FSAFSGCTN
+795 N
-804 LSDVSLSKNLESI
+804 
-817 GCRAFASCS
+817 
-826 SLIEIEIPK
+826 
-835 SLRSASV
+835 
-842 SYYNGVSN
+842 
-850 IVGGPFYNSGLTS
+850 
-863 VTFETGTDKV
+863 
-873 VGNLFHYA
+873 
-881 EKLENVALL
+881 
-890 DTMTTIGDSAFYGC
+890 
-904 KSLREIRLPNKLTAI
+904 
-919 EEEAFKDCTALKSI
+919 
-933 DIPDTVTRI
+933 
-942 GFSAFSG
+942 
-949 CTNLSD
+949 
-955 VSLSKNLESIGCR
+955 
-968 AFASC
+968 
-973 SSLIE
+973 
-978 IEIPKSLR
+978 
-986 SASVSYYNGVS
+986 
-997 NIVGGPFYNSGLTS
+997 
-1011 VTFGTGTDK
+1011 
-1020 VVGNL
+1020 
-1025 FHYAKKLENVALL
+1025 
-1038 DTMTTIG
+1038 
-1045 DNAFYECK
+1045 
-1053 SLREI
+1053 
-1058 KLLNKLTAIGAEAF
+1058 
-1072 EDCTAL
+1072 CTAL
-1078 ESIDIP
+1078 ESITIP
-1084 DTVTAIGTRA
+1084 DTVTKIGWNA
-1094 FDGCNSLAA
+1094 FDGCTSLAS

-1113 PSYAFN
+1113 PSNAFQ
-1119 GCSSLT
+1119 GCSSL
-1125 AIKLPEN
+1125 ASIKLPQN
-1132 LNSIEANAFQG
+1132 LNDICTDAFSG
-1143 SGLQAVTIPA
+1143 SGLESVTIPA
-1153 SCAAVGSYAF
+1153 SCTTIDNYAF
-1163 AGCKGL
+1163 AKCKNL
-1169 ATVTLQQ
+1169 ATVTFEQ
-1176 GVKTIGSYCFNGCTA
+1176 GVKKIGSYCFKGCTA
-1191 LENVAIADTV
+1191 LENITIPDTV
-1201 EAIGAYAFYNCD
+1201 ESIGSYAFYDCD
-1213 MLSKVVI
+1213 TLRKVVI
-1220 PNSVTSLGNYIFANN
+1220 PNSVTNMGSYIFANC
-1235 EKLAEVKLG
+1235 EKLSDVKLG

-1312 SSSKAETFANDKGI
+1312 SGSKAETFANDKGI

-1350 ETATLVASITPENFT
+1350 ETATLVASIMPENFT

-1392 TAKIKVTVGSTS
+1392 TAKIKVTVGGAS

-1420 NRTSLTMDALDTYQ
+1420 NKTSLTMDALNTYQ
-1434 LTATASPATAVN
+1434 LTATAYPTTAVS
-1446 REITWSSSDSA
+1446 RDIAWSSSDSS
-1457 IASVDENGLVTAHK
+1457 IASVDEKGLVTAHK

-1502 SKISEFECNHPYSNN
+1502 SKVSEFESSHPYSNN

-1530 YLDLVFDAE
+1530 YLDLVFDAK

-1552 DANGS
+1552 DANGN

-1567 AGETIR
+1567 AGKTIR

-1641 ADLNEDGN
+1641 ADLNEDGS

>member
-1 MIKNFLKKILSF
+1 MIKKFFKKILSF

-96 RPDDPA
+96 RPYDPA

-156 PEQAIT
+156 PEKAIT

-167 TMLSDAVSVI
+167 AMLSDAVSVI
-177 SGDAVSG
+177 SGDIVSG
-184 TKNIFGVA
+184 TKNIFSVA

-206 DNNGILTIGNYEGTL
+206 DNNSILTIGNYEGTL

-284 GATYRIVDESKG
+284 GATYRIIDESKKG

-309 SIKYDKKS
+309 SIKYDKNG
-317 KKLTITESVKLNN
+317 KKLTITESVKLNELT
-330 VAAGTLTVAMKNIKI
+330 AGTLTVVMSNIKI
-345 EQEINSGNQY
+345 DKSINSGAKT
-355 AYVSMTADTDIT
+355 AYVSMTSDATVT
-367 ASVKFNLNTY
+367 ASVKFNLSTY
-377 SGLPNNLLLGSIN
+377 AGLPNTLPLGSIN
-390 VGPAQLSVLMEY
+390 VGPAKLSVLMEY

-412 SGDLQV
+412 SGSLQA
-418 GVSYRNGNMR
+418 GISYNNGNMR
-428 FLNSFHKKEFSMTS
+428 FLNSFHKDSFSMTA
-442 EVKLKAGVKAVAE
+442 EVKLRTGIKAIAEFDFVMVKGSLWAGAGIKAGSSYKAYD
-455 FNFVMIKGNFW
+455 
-466 ASTGV
+466 TG
-471 KGGFTYKVY
+471 
-480 DADTPHTCTTI
+480 TPNACVTI

-500 YNVTVKIVGQ
+500 YNVSVKVAGA
-510 KKEWNK
+510 KKSWNK
-516 TIEVYNIKNSPV
+516 TFEVYNQRNSPV
-528 RTVYHYEDDILVS
+528 RVVYHYEDNILVS
-541 SCTRGLSEAAYLTS
+541 SCSRDASAVPYLTS

-570 SYNWGEESV
+570 SYGWGEESV
-579 ATYSYKVETDSDT
+579 ATYTYTVETDSDT

-624 KSAFQGKTSLKA
+624 NSAFAKKTSLKA
-636 VTIPDTVTKIG
+636 VTLPDTVTVIG
-647 FSAFSGCTNL
+647 TFAFDGCTNL

-662 SKNLESIGCRA
+662 SKNLQKLGVHA
-673 FASCSSLIEI
+673 FRDCKSLIEI
-683 EIPKSLR
+683 EIPKSLEEV
-690 SASVSYYNGVS
+690 VSFSGS
-701 NIVGGPFYNSGL
+701 GPSGGPFCNSGL
-713 TSVTFETGTDKVVGN
+713 TSVTFEAGTDRVVGN
-728 LFHYAEKLENVALL
+728 LFHYAE
-742 DTMTTIGDSAFYGCK
+742 
-757 SLREIRLPNK
+757 
-767 LTAIEEEAFKD
+767 
-778 CTALKSIDIPD
+778 
-789 TVTRIG
+789 
-795 FSAFSGCTN
+795 
-804 LSDVSLSKNLESI
+804 
-817 GCRAFASCS
+817 
-826 SLIEIEIPK
+826 
-835 SLRSASV
+835 
-842 SYYNGVSN
+842 
-850 IVGGPFYNSGLTS
+850 
-863 VTFETGTDKV
+863 
-873 VGNLFHYA
+873 
-881 EKLENVALL
+881 
-890 DTMTTIGDSAFYGC
+890 
-904 KSLREIRLPNKLTAI
+904 
-919 EEEAFKDCTALKSI
+919 
-933 DIPDTVTRI
+933 
-942 GFSAFSG
+942 
-949 CTNLSD
+949 
-955 VSLSKNLESIGCR
+955 
-968 AFASC
+968 
-973 SSLIE
+973 
-978 IEIPKSLR
+978 
-986 SASVSYYNGVS
+986 
-997 NIVGGPFYNSGLTS
+997 
-1011 VTFGTGTDK
+1011 
-1020 VVGNL
+1020 
-1025 FHYAKKLENVALL
+1025 KLENVALL

-1084 DTVTAIGTRA
+1084 DTVTKIGTRA

-1235 EKLAEVKLG
+1235 EKLADVKLG

-1255 YECPALKSISIPYRI
+1255 YECPALKSISIPYRV
-1270 TTIGTKA
+1270 TAIGTKA
-1277 FANCTGLAEIT
+1277 FANCTGFTEIT

-1312 SSSKAETFANDKGI
+1312 SGSKAETFANDKGI

-1350 ETATLVASITPENFT
+1350 ETATLVASIMPENFT

-1420 NRTSLTMDALDTYQ
+1420 NKTSLTMDALNTYQ
-1434 LTATASPATAVN
+1434 LTATAYPTTAVS
-1446 REITWSSSDSA
+1446 RDIAWSSSDSS
-1457 IASVDENGLVTAHK
+1457 IASVDEKGLVTAHK

-1502 SKISEFECNHPYSNN
+1502 SKVSEFESSHPYSNN

-1530 YLDLVFDAE
+1530 YLDLVFDAK

-1557 LIGKYTGTSL
+1557 LIGKYTGTGL
-1567 AGETIR
+1567 AGKR
-1573 VPGDTAKIKLISD
+1573 VRVQGDTAKIKLISD
-1586 EAGSTWGFRV
+1586 GAGNTWGFKV
-1596 TEVKTDA
+1596 TDVKTDA

-1641 ADLNEDGN
+1641 ADLNEDGS

>member
-1 MIKNFLKKILSF
+1 MIKNFFKKILSF
-13 AVLISMLFSSIG
+13 AALISMLFSSIG

-96 RPDDPA
+96 RPYDPA

-377 SGLPNNLLLGSIN
+377 SGLPDNLLLGSIN
-390 VGPAQLSVLMEY
+390 VGPAKLSVLMEY

-412 SGDLQV
+412 SGALQV

-528 RTVYHYEDDILVS
+528 RVVYHYEDDILVS

-624 KSAFQGKTSLKA
+624 NSAFAKKTSLKA
-636 VTIPDTVTKIG
+636 VTIPDTVTAIG
-647 FSAFSGCTNL
+647 ARAFDGCTNL

-690 SASVSYYNGVS
+690 SASALYYDGS
-701 NIVGGPFYNSGL
+701 SRMVGGPFYNSGL
-713 TSVTFETGTDKVVGN
+713 TSVTFEAGTDRVVGN
-728 LFHYAEKLENVALL
+728 LFHYAE
-742 DTMTTIGDSAFYGCK
+742 
-757 SLREIRLPNK
+757 
-767 LTAIEEEAFKD
+767 
-778 CTALKSIDIPD
+778 
-789 TVTRIG
+789 
-795 FSAFSGCTN
+795 
-804 LSDVSLSKNLESI
+804 
-817 GCRAFASCS
+817 
-826 SLIEIEIPK
+826 
-835 SLRSASV
+835 
-842 SYYNGVSN
+842 
-850 IVGGPFYNSGLTS
+850 
-863 VTFETGTDKV
+863 
-873 VGNLFHYA
+873 
-881 EKLENVALL
+881 
-890 DTMTTIGDSAFYGC
+890 
-904 KSLREIRLPNKLTAI
+904 
-919 EEEAFKDCTALKSI
+919 
-933 DIPDTVTRI
+933 
-942 GFSAFSG
+942 
-949 CTNLSD
+949 
-955 VSLSKNLESIGCR
+955 
-968 AFASC
+968 
-973 SSLIE
+973 
-978 IEIPKSLR
+978 
-986 SASVSYYNGVS
+986 
-997 NIVGGPFYNSGLTS
+997 
-1011 VTFGTGTDK
+1011 
-1020 VVGNL
+1020 
-1025 FHYAKKLENVALL
+1025 KLENVALL

-1084 DTVTAIGTRA
+1084 DTVTAIGARA
-1094 FDGCNSLAA
+1094 FDGCTNLSDVSLSKNLESIGCRAFASCSSLIEIEIPKSLRSASALYYDGSSRMVGGPFYNSGLTSVTFEAGTDRVVGNLFHYAEKLENVALLDTMTTIGDNAFYECKSLREIKLLNKLTAIGAEAFEDCTALESIDIPDTVTKIGTRTFSGCNSLAA

-1153 SCAAVGSYAF
+1153 SCAAVGSNAF

-1169 ATVTLQQ
+1169 VTVTLQQ

-1201 EAIGAYAFYNCD
+1201 ESIGGYAFYDCD
-1213 MLSKVVI
+1213 TLSKVVI
-1220 PNSVTSLGNYIFANN
+1220 PNSVTSLGSYIFANC
-1235 EKLAEVKLG
+1235 EKLSDVKLG

-1255 YECPALKSISIPYRI
+1255 YECPALKSISIPYRV

-1277 FANCTGLAEIT
+1277 FANCTGFTKIT

-1312 SSSKAETFANDKGI
+1312 SGSKAETFANDKGI
-1326 NFVAKSI
+1326 NFVAKNI

-1350 ETATLVASITPENFT
+1350 ETATLVASIMPENFT

-1392 TAKIKVTVGSTS
+1392 TAKIKVTVGGAS

-1420 NRTSLTMDALDTYQ
+1420 NKTSLTMDALNTYQ
-1434 LTATASPATAVN
+1434 LTATAYPTTAVS
-1446 REITWSSSDSA
+1446 RDIAWSSSDSS
-1457 IASVDENGLVTAHK
+1457 IASVDEKGLVTAHK

-1502 SKISEFECNHPYSNN
+1502 SKVSEFESSHPYSNN

-1530 YLDLVFDAE
+1530 YLDLVFDAK

-1552 DANGS
+1552 DANGN

-1567 AGETIR
+1567 AGKTIR

-1641 ADLNEDGN
+1641 ADLNEDGS

>member
-25 TVDTAYAADL
+25 TVHTAYAADL

-701 NIVGGPFYNSGL
+701 RIVGGPFYNSGL

-767 LTAIEEEAFKD
+767 LTAIEEEAFED

-863 VTFETGTDKV
+863 VTFE
-873 VGNLFHYA
+873 
-881 EKLENVALL
+881 
-890 DTMTTIGDSAFYGC
+890 
-904 KSLREIRLPNKLTAI
+904 
-919 EEEAFKDCTALKSI
+919 
-933 DIPDTVTRI
+933 
-942 GFSAFSG
+942 
-949 CTNLSD
+949 
-955 VSLSKNLESIGCR
+955 
-968 AFASC
+968 
-973 SSLIE
+973 
-978 IEIPKSLR
+978 
-986 SASVSYYNGVS
+986 
-997 NIVGGPFYNSGLTS
+997 
-1011 VTFGTGTDK
+1011 TGTDK

>member
-1 MIKNFLKKILSF
+1 MIKNFFKKILSF

-96 RPDDPA
+96 RPYDPA

-156 PEQAIT
+156 PEQTIT

-284 GATYRIVDESKG
+284 GATYRIIDESKKG

-309 SIKYDKKS
+309 SIKYDKNG
-317 KKLTITESVKLNN
+317 KKLTITESVKLNELT
-330 VAAGTLTVAMKNIKI
+330 AGTLTVVMSNIKI
-345 EQEINSGNQY
+345 DKSINSGAKT
-355 AYVSMTADTDIT
+355 AYVSMTSDATVT
-367 ASVKFNLNTY
+367 ASVKFNLSTY
-377 SGLPNNLLLGSIN
+377 AGLPNTLPLGSIN
-390 VGPAQLSVLMEY
+390 VGPAKLSVLMEY

-412 SGDLQV
+412 SGSLQA
-418 GVSYRNGNMR
+418 GISYNNGNMR
-428 FLNSFHKKEFSMTS
+428 FLNSFHKDSFSMTA
-442 EVKLKAGVKAVAE
+442 EVKLRTGIKAIAEFDFVMVKGSLWAGAGIKAGSSYKAYD
-455 FNFVMIKGNFW
+455 
-466 ASTGV
+466 TG
-471 KGGFTYKVY
+471 
-480 DADTPHTCTTI
+480 TPNACVTI

-500 YNVTVKIVGQ
+500 YNVSVKVAGA
-510 KKEWNK
+510 KKSWNK
-516 TIEVYNIKNSPV
+516 TFEVYNQRNSPV
-528 RTVYHYEDDILVS
+528 RVVYHYEDNILVS
-541 SCTRGLSEAAYLTS
+541 SCSRDASAVPYLTS

-570 SYNWGEESV
+570 SYGWGEETV
-579 ATYSYKVETDSDT
+579 ATYTYTVETDSDT

-605 PSVLAIPE
+605 PSILAIPE

-624 KSAFQGKTSLKA
+624 RSAFQRKTSLKA

-701 NIVGGPFYNSGL
+701 RIVGGPFYNSGL

-767 LTAIEEEAFKD
+767 LTAIEEEAFED

-842 SYYNGVSN
+842 SYYNGVSR

-873 VGNLFHYA
+873 VGDLFSNA
-881 EKLENVALL
+881 EKLENVPLL
-890 DTMTTIGDSAFYGC
+890 DTMTTIGSSAFSGC

-919 EEEAFKDCTALKSI
+919 GNFAF
-933 DIPDTVTRI
+933 R
-942 GFSAFSG
+942 
-949 CTNLSD
+949 N
-955 VSLSKNLESIGCR
+955 
-968 AFASC
+968 
-973 SSLIE
+973 
-978 IEIPKSLR
+978 
-986 SASVSYYNGVS
+986 
-997 NIVGGPFYNSGLTS
+997 
-1011 VTFGTGTDK
+1011 
-1020 VVGNL
+1020 
-1025 FHYAKKLENVALL
+1025 
-1038 DTMTTIG
+1038 
-1045 DNAFYECK
+1045 
-1053 SLREI
+1053 
-1058 KLLNKLTAIGAEAF
+1058 
-1072 EDCTAL
+1072 CTAL
-1078 ESIDIP
+1078 ESITIP
-1084 DTVTAIGTRA
+1084 DTVTKIGWNA
-1094 FDGCNSLAA
+1094 FDGCTSLAS

-1113 PSYAFN
+1113 PSNAFQ
-1119 GCSSLT
+1119 GCSSL
-1125 AIKLPEN
+1125 ASIKLPQN
-1132 LNSIEANAFQG
+1132 LNDICTDAFSG
-1143 SGLQAVTIPA
+1143 SGLESVTIPA
-1153 SCAAVGSYAF
+1153 SCTTIDNYAF
-1163 AGCKGL
+1163 AKCKNL
-1169 ATVTLQQ
+1169 ATVTFEQ
-1176 GVKTIGSYCFNGCTA
+1176 GVKKIGSYCFKGCTA
-1191 LENVAIADTV
+1191 LENITIPDTV
-1201 EAIGAYAFYNCD
+1201 ESIGSYAFYDCD
-1213 MLSKVVI
+1213 TLRKVVI
-1220 PNSVTSLGNYIFANN
+1220 PNSVTNMGSYIFANC
-1235 EKLAEVKLG
+1235 EKLSDVKLG

-1312 SSSKAETFANDKGI
+1312 SGSKAETFANDKGI

-1409 NVIQPVTSISL
+1409 NVIQPVISISL
-1420 NRTSLTMDALDTYQ
+1420 NKTSLTMDALNTYQ
-1434 LTATASPATAVN
+1434 LTATAYPTTAVS
-1446 REITWSSSDSA
+1446 RDIAWSSSDSS
-1457 IASVDENGLVTAHK
+1457 IASVDEKGLVTAHK

-1502 SKISEFECNHPYSNN
+1502 SKVSEFESSHPYSNN

-1530 YLDLVFDAE
+1530 YLDLVFDAK

-1557 LIGKYTGTSL
+1557 LIGKYTGTGL
-1567 AGETIR
+1567 AGKR
-1573 VPGDTAKIKLISD
+1573 VRVQGDTAKIKLISD
-1586 EAGSTWGFRV
+1586 GAGNTWGFKV
-1596 TEVKTDA
+1596 TDVKTDA

-1641 ADLNEDGN
+1641 ADLNEDGS